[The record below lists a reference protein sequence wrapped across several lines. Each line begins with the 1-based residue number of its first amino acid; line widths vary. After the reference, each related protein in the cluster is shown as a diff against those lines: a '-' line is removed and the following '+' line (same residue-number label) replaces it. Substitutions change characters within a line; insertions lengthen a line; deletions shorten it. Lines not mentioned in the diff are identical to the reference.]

1 MNSTFK
7 VVFNKARGALMVVNE
22 VTSSV
27 QGKGTK
33 TVVAAAVA
41 AMIAGVSGSAMAI
54 ETDTE
59 IKATDTALK
68 ATFTK
73 AEKQTDVASSLIGTS
88 GDKLALKN
96 VTNKDMYA
104 AGSLDLTASSK
115 DNVVTL
121 KNGSVSNFSGK
132 VTSADHFGAVVTAT
146 TGTLK
151 IDNVTFENNKFDEVK
166 TGEQKHNGARGIIR
180 AAGANL
186 EVAKSTFAG
195 NEAVL
200 GGAINVWSNGENT
213 VKITDSTFT
222 GNATKSHGGAVYI
235 TGSKVKTTIADSTF
249 SKNTSGKQGGA
260 LQLAGAGETTITN
273 TTFSENAAGTFG
285 GAINATNTQVVA
297 KNVNFEGNKAV
308 GDDGH
313 GGALFLNGNTAS
325 YTQAGGKFVGNSAKK
340 NGGAIRVQ
348 DGADLAL
355 TNVVF
360 DGNTAANGGA
370 VDTFNAGDVK
380 FTDTTFTNN
389 QAGGWG
395 GALRI
400 NGGNVTIA
408 VTEGKSLVYE
418 GNKAGTNAEEA
429 AAKNYEKQGDFMYL
443 NGASDKATFEL
454 AGDLTI
460 KDSIVSNHGTIEKT
474 GKGTLTTADMT
485 GFVGTLNV
493 NEGKMVI
500 EGGIAEYDI
509 AAQVGV
515 NNSSSEAAQLGATNV
530 TVGQAAVTKGNAKP
544 AVKAELAMGAVQ
556 ANHAINFVVNEG
568 STLTM
573 QSLAV
578 GTKEYTQRNA
588 EKDATPAKATYVGAV
603 NITGDAT
610 VTEGITIAAGTAEKG
625 AVLTQIFGNLT
636 AKSLTVA
643 AAVKDDKKTVTAEAG
658 TFAQTAGKL
667 TVDTLTNGG
676 TMTVNGTV
684 VTKAD
689 SVNSGNIN
697 TYSAQDKKGTLVI
710 SGGTF
715 TNDGTMTFDK
725 ITVEDGATLKTGV
738 NLNGEASF
746 VAFTELDLQKGSTL
760 NINALNA
767 KSTVDGKE
775 VEKADILKFTEGTL
789 NLEGG
794 ALQVAGEAFTGKVE
808 LAQGTTANI
817 NGDYTFEQVKNA
829 GNVTVE
835 GGTLTVT
842 DSFTAT
848 SKAESATVGTFTVE
862 NNGTPA
868 LTTKASGLD
877 IAKSTSTEAKYTAG
891 AVINNGTITFTD
903 AAGEF
908 ANLDAVKKVKDAIA
922 SSGNGLIV
930 FGDKVTIKAEEVD
943 KVLMDGKVT
952 ATNAEKLAGV
962 ELEQF
967 KDATVTGVTDPL
979 SGSFGKVE
987 LATNETALEVTS
999 GLKLNGTGDLVT
1011 VKGQDDKVT
1020 LKGVSIGENGK
1031 LTTTGAGAVV
1041 GAIVGSSDKF
1051 GALNVAAGDLT
1062 VKGAATLQNL
1072 TVAADSALVMGKA
1085 AEADKVVGTL
1095 EVKDNALVL
1104 GTLTAGEVNLKDADV
1119 LGTLTADKLTATGKV
1134 FVGSDE
1140 ADVAGKL
1147 VVNELVSGTV
1157 FADPAWKDGHI
1168 LSLNDASQV
1177 AVGTAAAGST
1187 VVAGQGS
1194 LVALGT
1200 TDLDV
1205 AVKTVAAAGHAVLG
1219 TNEGQMKSAIYVDG
1233 GKTYDEAT
1241 DTTSYKTIAGNVIA
1255 SGWNTDGFDAASAD
1269 AKTGVQVLENNLMV
1283 VDMNTIDKTGANA
1296 VFVKDVTNNGTIY
1309 LADAEFG
1316 DKVMFTEADY
1326 RQGTTGAITF
1336 NGDRLMSAA
1345 FKDKVHTIAF
1355 DDAKVAS
1362 YEGLETLP
1370 LVTAMYE
1377 GKAQNGASTSAKF
1390 NNWLMS
1396 SGNGLDREEVIAIGN
1411 DAAKLGATSAVASV
1425 TMDAISAFNDSVA
1438 ARTNVLAQRA
1448 EGVTVWADVMGGHY
1462 EAKELMDGQGYKSD
1476 VYGGVLGVDSVVD
1489 GYTLG
1494 AAFTVAT
1501 ADTDSTNTLA
1511 VSSTD
1516 SDFVGFSV
1524 YGAKAFGQFNLAADL
1539 GYMKGSNDV
1548 SVNAYNIGD
1557 FSADTDAF
1565 TLGLRGDVLVD
1576 AGSFKVVPHAGLRFT
1591 HLTTDDF
1598 ESAYTTKIDSMNIF
1612 QMPVGVTV
1620 TGNVEAAGWNVA
1632 PLLDLSVVP
1641 AFGDTDADMTLG
1653 INGVAATSALSTQVI
1668 DSNLFQ
1674 MKLGVSAQKD
1684 AFTFGLNYKLGA
1696 GSDNRVNNTFNA
1708 TVGYA
1713 F

>member
-41 AMIAGVSGSAMAI
+41 AMIAGVSGSAMAAD
-54 ETDTE
+54 TDTV

-73 AEKQTDVASSLIGTS
+73 AEQQADVTGSLIGTS
-88 GDKLALKN
+88 DGKLVLKN

-104 AGSLDLTASSK
+104 AGSLDLTASSA

-132 VTSADHFGAVVTAT
+132 VTGNDHFGAFVTAT

-418 GNKAGTNAEEA
+418 GNRAGTNAEA

-443 NGASDKATFEL
+443 NGASDRAAFEL

-485 GFVGTLNV
+485 GFVGKLDV
-493 NEGKMVI
+493 KEGKMVI

-509 AAQVGV
+509 AAQIGV
-515 NNSSSEAAQLGATNV
+515 NKGTSGAVELDPTTV
-530 TVGQAAVTKGNAKP
+530 TVGQDGEPFA
-544 AVKAELAMGAVQ
+544 KAELAMGAVQ
-556 ANHAINFVVNEG
+556 ANHAINFDVNEG

-573 QSLAV
+573 QSLTV
-578 GTKEYTQRNA
+578 GMKEYAQRTEA
-588 EKDATPAKATYVGAV
+588 KADPAKATYVGAV

-610 VTEGITIAAGTAEKG
+610 VTEGVTVAAGTADKA
-625 AVLTQIFGNLT
+625 AVLTQTSGNLT

-643 AAVKDDKKTVTAEAG
+643 AAVEKDQKVTAQAG
-658 TFAQTAGKL
+658 TFNQTDGTL

-684 VTKAD
+684 VTNAD
-689 SVNSGNIN
+689 SVNTGNIN
-697 TYSAQDKKGTLVI
+697 SYSTKNGSLNI

-715 TNDGTMTFDK
+715 TNDGTMTFNK
-725 ITVEDGATLKTGV
+725 ITVADGATLKTGV
-738 NLNGEASF
+738 NLDGKASF
-746 VAFTELDLQKGSTL
+746 VVFQTLDLQKGSTL

-767 KSTVDGKE
+767 KSKVDGKE
-775 VEKADILKFTEGTL
+775 VEKADILKFTEGTVKL
-789 NLEGG
+789 NGG

-808 LAQGTTANI
+808 LAAGTTANI
-817 NGDYTFEQVKNA
+817 NGDYTFEQVNNA
-829 GNVTVE
+829 GTTTV

-842 DSFTAT
+842 DSF
-848 SKAESATVGTFTVE
+848 KAGTFTVE
-862 NNGTPA
+862 NNGTLA
-868 LTTKASGLD
+868 LTTKAAGLKID
-877 IAKSTSTEAKYTAG
+877 EGTAAENIAVT
-891 AVINNGTITFTD
+891 NNGTITFTD

-908 ANLDAVKKVKDAIA
+908 ATLDAVQTVKGKLA

-930 FGDKVTIKAEEVD
+930 FGDKVTVKADAIKD
-943 KVLMDGKVT
+943 VLKDGKVT
-952 ATNAEKLAGV
+952 ATNVAKLAGV

-967 KDATVTGVTDPL
+967 KDATVTGVDAAL

-987 LATNETALEVTS
+987 LAAGQTALTVES

-1011 VKGQDDKVT
+1011 VKKDKTVT
-1020 LKGVSIGENGK
+1020 LQGVNIGEHGK

-1041 GAIVGSSDKF
+1041 GAIAGNGGKF

-1062 VKGAATLQNL
+1062 VKGAAALQNL

-1085 AEADKVVGTL
+1085 AETATAVGDL
-1095 EVKDNALVL
+1095 EVKDYALVL
-1104 GTLTAGEVNLKDADV
+1104 GTLTAGKVTLGKADV
-1119 LGTLTADKLTATGKV
+1119 FGTLTADKLDATDV
-1134 FVGSDE
+1134 VLVGSDE
-1140 ADVAGKL
+1140 EDVAGKL

-1157 FADPAWKDGHI
+1157 FADPAWKDGLG

-1177 AVGTAAAGST
+1177 AIGSIGANST
-1187 VVAGQGS
+1187 VIAGQGS
-1194 LVALGT
+1194 LVAIGT

-1205 AVKTVAAAGHAVLG
+1205 AAKAVAAAGHAVLG
-1219 TNEGQMKSAIYVDG
+1219 PNEGQMRSAIYVDG

-1241 DTTSYKTIAGNVIA
+1241 DTTSYEKINGNVIA
-1255 SGWNTDGFDAASAD
+1255 SGWNEAKFEDAETNNQVPAN
-1269 AKTGVQVLENNLMV
+1269 VQVLENNLMV
-1283 VDMNTIDKTGANA
+1283 VDMNTIDKTGAHA
-1296 VFVKDVTNNGTIY
+1296 VFANAVTNNGTIY

-1316 DKVMFTEADY
+1316 DKVMFSDVDY
-1326 RQGTTGAITF
+1326 TQGTTGAITF

>member
-41 AMIAGVSGSAMAI
+41 AMIAGVSGSAMAT

-73 AEKQTDVASSLIGTS
+73 AETQDNVASSLIGTS
-88 GDKLALKN
+88 GDKLVLKN
-96 VTNKDMYA
+96 VTNKGMYA

-132 VTSADHFGAVVTAT
+132 VTSTDHFGAVVTAT

-151 IDNVTFENNKFDEVK
+151 IDNVTFENNKFDEVN
-166 TGEQKHNGARGIIR
+166 TGDEQHNGTYGIIH

-235 TGSKVKTTIADSTF
+235 TGSQVKTTIADATF

-285 GAINATNTQVVA
+285 GAINATGTKVA
-297 KNVNFEGNKAV
+297 ATNVTFEGNKAASA
-308 GDDGH
+308 DGH
-313 GGALFLNGNTAS
+313 GGALFVDGQGAS
-325 YTQAGGKFVGNSAKK
+325 YTQVGGKFVGNSAKK

-355 TNVVF
+355 NNVVF

-370 VDTFNAGDVK
+370 VDTFKAGNVT

-400 NGGNVTIA
+400 NGGNVTIT

-429 AAKNYEKQGDFMYL
+429 AVKEYEKQGDFMYL
-443 NGASDKATFEL
+443 SNASATFAL

-485 GFVGTLNV
+485 GFVGNLNV
-493 NEGKMVI
+493 QEGKMVI

-509 AAQVGV
+509 DAQIGV
-515 NNSSSEAAQLGATNV
+515 NNGSNDAVALDATTV
-530 TVGQAAVTKGNAKP
+530 TVGQKDS
-544 AVKAELAMGAVQ
+544 KAELAMGAVQ
-556 ANHAINFVVNEG
+556 ANHAIDFVVNED

-578 GTKEYTQRNA
+578 GTKEYTQRTA
-588 EKDATPAKATYVGAV
+588 AKAATPAKATYVGVV

-610 VTEGITIAAGTAEKG
+610 VTEGVTVAAGTADK
-625 AVLTQIFGNLT
+625 AAALTQTSGNLT

-643 AAVKDDKKTVTAEAG
+643 AAVKGEKDAVTAKAG
-658 TFAQTAGKL
+658 TFSQEADGTL

-676 TMTVNGTV
+676 TMTVKGTV
-684 VTKAD
+684 VTNAD
-689 SVNSGNIN
+689 SVNTGNIN
-697 TYSAQDKKGTLVI
+697 SPKSKTGSLNI

-738 NLNGEASF
+738 NLDGKASF
-746 VAFTELDLQKGSTL
+746 VVFRELELQKGSTL

-767 KSTVDGKE
+767 KSQTDGKN
-775 VEKADILKFTEGTL
+775 DILQFTEGTVNL
-789 NLEGG
+789 NGG
-794 ALQVAGEAFTGKVE
+794 ALQVAGEAFTGKVA
-808 LAQGTTANI
+808 LDAGATANI
-817 NGDYTFEQVKNA
+817 DGDYTFEQVNNGGKA
-829 GNVTVE
+829 TV

-842 DSFTAT
+842 DSFTA
-848 SKAESATVGTFTVE
+848 GDFTVE
-862 NNGTPA
+862 NNGTLV
-868 LTTKASGLD
+868 LTSKAAGLK
-877 IAKSTSTEAKYTAG
+877 IAEGTAT
-891 AVINNGTITFTD
+891 NNAHLSNDGTITFTD

-908 ANLDAVKKVKDAIA
+908 ASLDKVAAVKNAIA
-922 SSGNGLIV
+922 PSGNGLIV
-930 FGDKVTIKAEEVD
+930 FGDKVTVKADAIKD
-943 KVLMDGKVT
+943 VLQDGKVT
-952 ATNAEKLAGV
+952 ATNAAKLAGV

-967 KDATVTGVTDPL
+967 KDATVTGVATAL

-987 LATNETALEVTS
+987 LAAGQTALTVDS

-1011 VKGQDDKVT
+1011 VKEDKTVT
-1020 LKGVSIGENGK
+1020 LKGVNIGQNGK

-1041 GAIVGSSDKF
+1041 GAIAGN

-1062 VKGAATLQNL
+1062 VKGNATVENL

-1085 AEADKVVGTL
+1085 AEAKDVGAL
-1095 EVKDNALVL
+1095 EVKNHALVL

-1119 LGTLTADKLTATGKV
+1119 LGTLTAEKLTANGNV

-1140 ADVAGKL
+1140 EDVAGKL
-1147 VVNELVSGTV
+1147 VVNELGSGTV
-1157 FADPAWKDGHI
+1157 FAAPAWKDGHI

-1177 AVGTAAAGST
+1177 AIGSIGANST

-1255 SGWNTDGFDAASAD
+1255 SGWSTAEFEDAAN
-1269 AKTGVQVLENNLMV
+1269 KTGVQVLENNLMV
-1283 VDMNTIDKTGANA
+1283 VDMNTIDKTGAHA
-1296 VFVKDVTNNGTIY
+1296 VFANAVTNNGTIY

-1316 DKVMFTEADY
+1316 DKVMFSEAGY
-1326 RQGTTGAITF
+1326 TQGTIGAITF

-1390 NNWLMS
+1390 NNWLMF

-1516 SDFVGFSV
+1516 SDFVGFSF

>member
-41 AMIAGVSGSAMAI
+41 AMIAGVSGSAMAA
-54 ETDTE
+54 DTV
-59 IKATDTALK
+59 INATDTALK

-73 AEKQTDVASSLIGTS
+73 AETQTDVASSLIGTS
-88 GDKLALKN
+88 SDKLALKN
-96 VTNKDMYA
+96 GTNKDMYA
-104 AGSLDLTASSK
+104 AGSLDLTASNK
-115 DNVVTL
+115 ENVVTL

-132 VTSADHFGAVVTAT
+132 VTSTNHFGAVVTAT
-146 TGTLK
+146 QGTLK

-166 TGEQKHNGARGIIR
+166 TGAEQHNGTRGIIR

-260 LQLAGAGETTITN
+260 LQLTGAGETTITN

-285 GAINATNTQVVA
+285 GAINATNTEVVA
-297 KNVNFEGNKAV
+297 KNVNFEGNKADV
-308 GDDGH
+308 N
-313 GGALFLNGNTAS
+313 GGAIALDGDKAS

-348 DGADLAL
+348 NGAALDL

-370 VDTFNAGDVK
+370 VDTFKAGNVK

-408 VTEGKSLVYE
+408 VNEGKSLVYE

-429 AAKNYEKQGDFMYL
+429 AVKKFEKQGDFMYL
-443 NGASDKATFEL
+443 SNATDTASFEL

-485 GFVGTLNV
+485 GFVGNLDV
-493 NEGKMVI
+493 KEGKMVI

-509 AAQVGV
+509 AAQIGV
-515 NNSSSEAAQLGATNV
+515 NNGSKDAVGLTATTV
-530 TVGQAAVTKGNAKP
+530 TVGQEDS
-544 AVKAELAMGAVQ
+544 KAELAMGAVQ
-556 ANHAINFVVNEG
+556 ANHAINFVVNKG

-578 GTKEYTQRNA
+578 GTKEYAQRIEA
-588 EKDATPAKATYVGAV
+588 KADPAKVTYVGAV
-603 NITGDAT
+603 NIKGDAT
-610 VTEGITIAAGTAEKG
+610 VTEGITVAAGTANQV
-625 AVLTQIFGNLT
+625 AALTQTSGNLT

-643 AAVKDDKKTVTAEAG
+643 AAVKGETDAVTAQAGKFTQEAG
-658 TFAQTAGKL
+658 TL

-676 TMTVNGTV
+676 TMTVAGTV

-689 SVNSGNIN
+689 SVNTGAIN
-697 TYSAQDKKGTLVI
+697 SSESKNGSLTIA
-710 SGGTF
+710 GGTF

-738 NLNGEASF
+738 NREGKASCVVF
-746 VAFTELDLQKGSTL
+746 QTLDLQKGSTL

-767 KSTVDGKE
+767 KSKDDG
-775 VEKADILKFTEGTL
+775 KADILKFTEGTVNL
-789 NLEGG
+789 NGG
-794 ALQVAGEAFTGKVE
+794 ALQVAGEAFTGKVA
-808 LAQGTTANI
+808 LDAGATANI
-817 NGDYTFEQVKNA
+817 DGDYTFEQVNNV
-829 GNVTVE
+829 GTVTVN

-842 DSFTAT
+842 DSFTA
-848 SKAESATVGTFTVE
+848 GNDFTVE
-862 NNGTPA
+862 NNGTLA
-868 LTTKASGLD
+868 LTTKAAGLKID
-877 IAKSTSTEAKYTAG
+877 KGTAAQNIAVT
-891 AVINNGTITFTD
+891 NNGTITFTD

-908 ANLDAVKKVKDAIA
+908 ADLDKVADVKNAIV

-930 FGDKVTIKAEEVD
+930 FGDKVTVKADAIKD
-943 KVLMDGKVT
+943 VLVDGKV
-952 ATNAEKLAGV
+952 EVSKVKSLAGV
-962 ELEQF
+962 ELAQF
-967 KDATVTGVTDPL
+967 KDATVTGVNAAL

-987 LATNETALEVTS
+987 LADKQDALTVEF

-1011 VKGQDDKVT
+1011 VKEDKTVT
-1020 LKGVSIGENGK
+1020 LKGVNIGQNGK

-1041 GAIVGSSDKF
+1041 GAIAGHTGNF

-1085 AEADKVVGTL
+1085 AEADKAVGAL
-1095 EVKDNALVL
+1095 EVKGSALVL
-1104 GTLTAGEVNLKDADV
+1104 GTLTAGEVKFTKAEV
-1119 LGTLTADKLTATGKV
+1119 LGTLTADKLEATKTV

-1140 ADVAGKL
+1140 EDVAGKL

-1157 FADPAWKDGHI
+1157 FADPAWKDGLG

-1177 AVGTAAAGST
+1177 AVGTAAEDST

-1255 SGWNTDGFDAASAD
+1255 SGWSTAEFNKDAAN
-1269 AKTGVQVLENNLMV
+1269 KTGVQVLENNLMV
-1283 VDMNTIDKTGANA
+1283 VDMNTIDKTGAHA
-1296 VFVKDVTNNGTIY
+1296 VFVKDVINNGTIY

-1326 RQGTTGAITF
+1326 KQGTTGAITF

-1345 FKDKVHTIAF
+1345 YKDKVHTIAF

-1489 GYTLG
+1489 DYTLG

>member
-41 AMIAGVSGSAMAI
+41 AMIAGVSGSAMAT

-59 IKATDTALK
+59 IKTTDTTLK

-73 AEKQTDVASSLIGTS
+73 AETQADVTGSLIGTS
-88 GDKLALKN
+88 ETKLVLKN
-96 VTNKDMYA
+96 VTNNGMYA

-115 DNVVTL
+115 DDVVTL

-132 VTSADHFGAVVTAT
+132 VTSGNHFGAVITAT

-166 TGEQKHNGARGIIR
+166 TGDKDKQHNGTRGIIR

-186 EVAKSTFAG
+186 DVANSTFAG

-200 GGAINVWSNGENT
+200 GGAINVWSDGENT
-213 VKITDSTFT
+213 VKIADSTFT

-235 TGSKVKTTIADSTF
+235 TGSQVKTTIADSTF
-249 SKNTSGKQGGA
+249 SKNTSGKLGGA

-370 VDTFNAGDVK
+370 VDTWNAGNVK
-380 FTDTTFTNN
+380 FTDTIFTNN

-429 AAKNYEKQGDFMYL
+429 AVKKFEKQGDFMYL
-443 NGASDKATFEL
+443 SNATDTASFEL

-485 GFVGTLNV
+485 GFVGKLDV
-493 NEGKMVI
+493 KEGKMVI

-509 AAQVGV
+509 AAQIGV
-515 NNSSSEAAQLGATNV
+515 NNGSNDAVELAATTV
-530 TVGQAAVTKGNAKP
+530 TVGQADKS

-610 VTEGITIAAGTAEKG
+610 VTEGITVAAGTAETA
-625 AVLTQIFGNLT
+625 AVLTQTSSNLT
-636 AKSLTVA
+636 AKSLAVA
-643 AAVKDDKKTVTAEAG
+643 AEVKNDKKEVTAKAG
-658 TFAQTAGKL
+658 MFAQTTGSTL

-676 TMTVNGTV
+676 TMTVGGTV

-689 SVNSGNIN
+689 SVNTGAIHSYESKTGSLTI
-697 TYSAQDKKGTLVI
+697 A
-710 SGGTF
+710 GGTF
-715 TNDGTMTFDK
+715 TNDGTMTFNK

-738 NLNGEASF
+738 NLDGKASF
-746 VAFTELDLQKGSTL
+746 VVFETLDLQKGSTL

-767 KSTVDGKE
+767 KSKVDGKE
-775 VEKADILKFTEGTL
+775 VDTLKFTEGTVNL
-789 NLEGG
+789 NGG

-808 LAQGTTANI
+808 LAAGAAANI
-817 NGDYTFEQVKNA
+817 NGDYTFEQVNNGGTA
-829 GNVTVE
+829 TV
-835 GGTLTVT
+835 GGTGTVGVTLTVT
-842 DSFTAT
+842 DSF
-848 SKAESATVGTFTVE
+848 KAGTFTVE
-862 NNGTPA
+862 NNGTLA
-868 LTTKASGLD
+868 LTTKAAGLKIDKGTVAED
-877 IAKSTSTEAKYTAG
+877 IAVT
-891 AVINNGTITFTD
+891 NNGTITFTD

-908 ANLDAVKKVKDAIA
+908 ATLEDVQTVKEKLA

-930 FGDKVTIKAEEVD
+930 FGDKVTVKADAIKD
-943 KVLMDGKVT
+943 VLKDGKVK
-952 ATNAEKLAGV
+952 ASDVANLAGV

-967 KDATVTGVTDPL
+967 KDATVTGVDAAL
-979 SGSFGKVE
+979 SGSFGMVE
-987 LATNETALEVTS
+987 LADNQTALKVTS

-1011 VKGQDDKVT
+1011 GKGQGDKVT
-1020 LKGVSIGENGK
+1020 LQGVNIDGNAK

-1041 GAIVGSSDKF
+1041 GAIAGEN

-1062 VKGAATLQNL
+1062 VKGAATVKDL

-1085 AEADKVVGTL
+1085 AETATAVGDL
-1095 EVKDNALVL
+1095 EVKDYALVL
-1104 GTLTAGEVNLKDADV
+1104 GTLTAGKVTLGEADV
-1119 LGTLTADKLTATGKV
+1119 FGTLTADKLDATDV
-1134 FVGSDE
+1134 VLVGSDE
-1140 ADVAGKL
+1140 EDVAGML
-1147 VVNELVSGTV
+1147 VVNELASGTV

-1241 DTTSYKTIAGNVIA
+1241 DTTSYKTIDGNVIA
-1255 SGWNTDGFDAASAD
+1255 SGWSTAEFKAAD
-1269 AKTGVQVLENNLMV
+1269 NKTGVQVLENNLMV
-1283 VDMNTIDKTGANA
+1283 VDMNTIDKTGAHA
-1296 VFVKDVTNNGTIY
+1296 VFANAVTNNGTIY

-1316 DKVMFTEADY
+1316 DKVMFSDGGYT
-1326 RQGTTGAITF
+1326 QGTTGAITF

-1345 FKDKVHTIAF
+1345 RKDNVHTIAF

-1425 TMDAISAFNDSVA
+1425 TMDALSAFNDSVA
-1438 ARTNVLAQRA
+1438 ARTNVLAQHA

-1476 VYGGVLGVDSVVD
+1476 VYGGVLGVDSVVS

-1524 YGAKAFGQFNLAADL
+1524 YGSKAFGQFNLAADL

-1653 INGVAATSALSTQVI
+1653 INGVATTSALSTQVI

>member
-41 AMIAGVSGSAMAI
+41 AMIAGVSGSAMAT

-88 GDKLALKN
+88 GDTLALKN

-132 VTSADHFGAVVTAT
+132 VISQDHFGAVVTAT

-166 TGEQKHNGARGIIR
+166 TGDNQHNGTRGIIR

-200 GGAINVWSNGENT
+200 GGAINVWSNGKNT

-235 TGSKVKTTIADSTF
+235 TGSQVKTTIADATF
-249 SKNTSGKQGGA
+249 SKNTSGKLGGA

-297 KNVNFEGNKAV
+297 ENVTFEGNKAASA
-308 GDDGH
+308 DGH
-313 GGALFLNGNTAS
+313 GGALFVDGQGAS

-348 DGADLAL
+348 NGADLDL
-355 TNVVF
+355 KNVVF

-370 VDTFNAGDVK
+370 VDTFNAGDVT

-429 AAKNYEKQGDFMYL
+429 AVKKYEKQGDFMYL
-443 NGASDKATFEL
+443 SNASDKATFAL

-485 GFVGTLNV
+485 GFVGNLDV
-493 NEGKMVI
+493 KEGKMVI

-509 AAQVGV
+509 DAQIGV
-515 NNSSSEAAQLGATNV
+515 NNGSNDVVALDATTV
-530 TVGQAAVTKGNAKP
+530 TVGQKDS
-544 AVKAELAMGAVQ
+544 KAELAMGAVQ
-556 ANHAINFVVNEG
+556 ANHAIDFVVNEG

-578 GTKEYTQRNA
+578 GTKEYTQRTA
-588 EKDATPAKATYVGAV
+588 VAKGDTPATATYVGNVAIKG
-603 NITGDAT
+603 NAT
-610 VTEGITIAAGTAEKG
+610 VTEGITVAAGTANQV
-625 AVLTQIFGNLT
+625 AALTQTSGNLT

-643 AAVKDDKKTVTAEAG
+643 AAVKGEKDAVTAQAGKFTQEAG
-658 TFAQTAGKL
+658 TL

-676 TMTVNGTV
+676 TMTVKGTV
-684 VTKAD
+684 VTNAD
-689 SVNSGNIN
+689 SVNTGAIN
-697 TYSAQDKKGTLVI
+697 SYESKTGSLTIA
-710 SGGTF
+710 GGTF

-725 ITVEDGATLKTGV
+725 ITVADGATLKTGI
-738 NLNGEASF
+738 NLDGTASF
-746 VAFTELDLQKGSTL
+746 VVFQKLDLQKGSTL

-767 KSTVDGKE
+767 KSQVDGKE
-775 VEKADILKFTEGTL
+775 VEKADILKFTEGTVKL
-789 NLEGG
+789 NGG

-808 LAQGTTANI
+808 LVAGATANI
-817 NGDYTFEQVKNA
+817 NGDYTFEQVNNGGTA
-829 GNVTVE
+829 TV

-842 DSFTAT
+842 DSFTA
-848 SKAESATVGTFTVE
+848 GDFTVE
-862 NNGTPA
+862 NNGTLV
-868 LTTKASGLD
+868 LTSKAAGLN
-877 IAKSTSTEAKYTAG
+877 IAEGTAAENI
-891 AVINNGTITFTD
+891 AVTNNGTITFTD

-908 ANLDAVKKVKDAIA
+908 ATLDAVQTVKGKLA

-930 FGDKVTIKAEEVD
+930 FGDKVTVKADAIKD
-943 KVLMDGKVT
+943 VLKDGKVT
-952 ATNAEKLAGV
+952 ATNAAKLAGV

-967 KDATVTGVTDPL
+967 KDATVTGVDTAL

-987 LATNETALEVTS
+987 LAAGQTALTVES

-1011 VKGQDDKVT
+1011 VKEDKTVT
-1020 LKGVSIGENGK
+1020 LKGVNIGQNGK

-1041 GAIVGSSDKF
+1041 GAIAGN

-1062 VKGAATLQNL
+1062 VKGNATVENL

-1085 AEADKVVGTL
+1085 AEAKAVGAL
-1095 EVKDNALVL
+1095 EVKNHALVL

-1119 LGTLTADKLTATGKV
+1119 LGTLTADKLAATGTV
-1134 FVGSDE
+1134 CVGSDE
-1140 ADVAGKL
+1140 EDVAGKL

-1177 AVGTAAAGST
+1177 AIGSIGANST

-1200 TDLDV
+1200 TALDV

-1255 SGWNTDGFDAASAD
+1255 SGWSTAEFEDAAN
-1269 AKTGVQVLENNLMV
+1269 KTGVQVLENNLMV
-1283 VDMNTIDKTGANA
+1283 VDMNTIDKTGAHA
-1296 VFVKDVTNNGTIY
+1296 VFANAVTNNGTIY

-1316 DKVMFTEADY
+1316 DKVMFSEAGY
-1326 RQGTTGAITF
+1326 TQGTIGAITF

-1476 VYGGVLGVDSVVD
+1476 VYGGVLGVDSVVS

-1516 SDFVGFSV
+1516 SDFVGFSF

>member
-41 AMIAGVSGSAMAI
+41 AMIAGVSGSAMAAD
-54 ETDTE
+54 TDTV
-59 IKATDTALK
+59 INATDTALK

-73 AEKQTDVASSLIGTS
+73 AEQQAGVTGSLIGTS
-88 GDKLALKN
+88 NGKLALKN
-96 VTNKDMYA
+96 GTNKDMYA
-104 AGSLDLTASSK
+104 AGSLDLTASNA
-115 DNVVTL
+115 DDVVTL

-132 VTSADHFGAVVTAT
+132 VTSEKHFGAVVTAT

-151 IDNVTFENNKFDEVK
+151 IDNVTFENNKFDEVN
-166 TGEQKHNGARGIIR
+166 TGDKDKQHNGTRGIIR

-200 GGAINVWSNGENT
+200 GGAINVWSDGKNT
-213 VKITDSTFT
+213 VKIADSTFT

-235 TGSKVKTTIADSTF
+235 TGSQVKTTIADATF
-249 SKNTSGKQGGA
+249 SKNTSGKLGGA
-260 LQLAGAGETTITN
+260 LQLSSAGKTTITN

-285 GAINATNTQVVA
+285 GAINATNTEVVA
-297 KNVNFEGNKAV
+297 KNVNFEGNKADV
-308 GDDGH
+308 N
-313 GGALFLNGNTAS
+313 GGAIALDGDKAS

-348 DGADLAL
+348 NGAALDL

-370 VDTFNAGDVK
+370 VDTFKAGNVK

-408 VTEGKSLVYE
+408 VNEGKSLVYE

-429 AAKNYEKQGDFMYL
+429 AVKKFEKQGDFMYL
-443 NGASDKATFEL
+443 SNATDTASFEL

-485 GFVGTLNV
+485 GFVGNLDV
-493 NEGKMVI
+493 KEGKMVI

-509 AAQVGV
+509 AAQIGV
-515 NNSSSEAAQLGATNV
+515 NNGSKDAVGLTATTV
-530 TVGQAAVTKGNAKP
+530 TVGQEDS
-544 AVKAELAMGAVQ
+544 KAELAMGAVQ
-556 ANHAINFVVNEG
+556 ANHAINFVVNKG

-578 GTKEYTQRNA
+578 GTKEYAQRIEA
-588 EKDATPAKATYVGAV
+588 KADPAKVTYVGAV
-603 NITGDAT
+603 NIKGDAT
-610 VTEGITIAAGTAEKG
+610 VTEGITVAAGTANQV
-625 AVLTQIFGNLT
+625 AALTQTSGNLT

-643 AAVKDDKKTVTAEAG
+643 AAVKGETDAVTAQAGKFTQEAG
-658 TFAQTAGKL
+658 TL

-676 TMTVNGTV
+676 TMTVKGTV
-684 VTKAD
+684 VTNAD
-689 SVNSGNIN
+689 SVNTGAIN
-697 TYSAQDKKGTLVI
+697 SYESKTGSLTIA
-710 SGGTF
+710 GGTF

-738 NLNGEASF
+738 NLEGKASCVVF
-746 VAFTELDLQKGSTL
+746 KTLDLQKGSTL
-760 NINALNA
+760 NINALND
-767 KSTVDGKE
+767 KSADTVKE
-775 VEKADILKFTEGTL
+775 NDTLKFTEGTL

-794 ALQVAGEAFTGKVE
+794 ALQVASKAFTGKVK
-808 LAQGTTANI
+808 LDTNAKAHV
-817 NGDYTFEQVKNA
+817 NGDYTFEQVNNA
-829 GNVTVE
+829 GTVTVN

-842 DSFTAT
+842 DSFTA
-848 SKAESATVGTFTVE
+848 GNNFTVE
-862 NNGTPA
+862 NNGTLA
-868 LTTKASGLD
+868 LTTKAAGLK
-877 IAKSTSTEAKYTAG
+877 IADGTAAENI
-891 AVINNGTITFTD
+891 AVTNNGTITFTD

-908 ANLDAVKKVKDAIA
+908 AGLNEVANVKKAIA
-922 SSGNGLIV
+922 PSGNGLIV
-930 FGDKVTIKAEEVD
+930 FGDKVTVKAD
-943 KVLMDGKVT
+943 AITNVLVDGKVKYSDV
-952 ATNAEKLAGV
+952 ASLAGV
-962 ELEQF
+962 ELAQF
-967 KDATVTGVTDPL
+967 KDATVTGVNAAL

-987 LATNETALEVTS
+987 LADKQDALEVTY
-999 GLKLNGTGDLVT
+999 GLKLNGTGDLVSG
-1011 VKGQDDKVT
+1011 KGQGDKVT
-1020 LKGVSIGENGK
+1020 LKGVNIGQNGK

-1041 GAIVGSSDKF
+1041 GAIAGHTGNF

-1085 AEADKVVGTL
+1085 AEADKAVGAL
-1095 EVKDNALVL
+1095 EVKGSALVL
-1104 GTLTAGEVNLKDADV
+1104 GTLTAGEVKFTKAEV
-1119 LGTLTADKLTATGKV
+1119 LGTLTADKLEATKTV

-1140 ADVAGKL
+1140 EDVAGKL

-1157 FADPAWKDGHI
+1157 FADPAWKDGLG

-1177 AVGTAAAGST
+1177 AVGTAAEDST

-1255 SGWNTDGFDAASAD
+1255 SGWSTAEFNKDAAN
-1269 AKTGVQVLENNLMV
+1269 KTGVQVLENNLMV
-1283 VDMNTIDKTGANA
+1283 VDMNTIDKTGAHA
-1296 VFVKDVTNNGTIY
+1296 VFVKDVINNGTIY

-1326 RQGTTGAITF
+1326 KQGTTGAITF

>member
-41 AMIAGVSGSAMAI
+41 AMIAGVSGSAMAT

-88 GDKLALKN
+88 DGKLVLKN
-96 VTNKDMYA
+96 GTNKGMYA
-104 AGSLDLTASSK
+104 AGSLDLTASNK
-115 DNVVTL
+115 DKVVTL

-132 VTSADHFGAVVTAT
+132 VTSENHFGAVVTAT

-166 TGEQKHNGARGIIR
+166 TGDERHNGTRGIIR

-200 GGAINVWSNGENT
+200 GGAINVWSDGENT
-213 VKITDSTFT
+213 VKIADSTFT

-235 TGSKVKTTIADSTF
+235 TGSQVKTTIADATF

-260 LQLAGAGETTITN
+260 LQLTGAGETTITN

-285 GAINATNTQVVA
+285 GAINATGTKVA
-297 KNVNFEGNKAV
+297 ATNVTFEGNKAASA
-308 GDDGH
+308 DGH
-313 GGALFLNGNTAS
+313 GGALFVDGQGAS
-325 YTQAGGKFVGNSAKK
+325 HTQTGGKFVGNSAKK

-348 DGADLAL
+348 NGADLDL

-370 VDTFNAGDVK
+370 VDTFKAGNVK

-400 NGGNVTIA
+400 NGGNVTIT

-429 AAKNYEKQGDFMYL
+429 AVKKYEKQGDFMYL
-443 NGASDKATFEL
+443 SNASATFAL

-485 GFVGTLNV
+485 GFVGNLNV
-493 NEGKMVI
+493 KEGKMVI

-509 AAQVGV
+509 AAQGAV
-515 NNSSSEAAQLGATNV
+515 NGANREAATFATTTV
-530 TVGQAAVTKGNAKP
+530 TVGQAAVTEGGAKP

-556 ANHAINFVVNEG
+556 ANHAIDFVVNEG

-578 GTKEYTQRNA
+578 GTKEYTQRTEA
-588 EKDATPAKATYVGAV
+588 KADPAKATYVGNV
-603 NITGDAT
+603 EIKGNAT
-610 VTEGITIAAGTAEKG
+610 VTEGITIAASTADQG
-625 AVLTQIFGNLT
+625 AVLTQKSGNLT

-643 AAVKDDKKTVTAEAG
+643 AEVKKDKNNVTTAKAG
-658 TFAQTAGKL
+658 TFTQEDDGTL

-676 TMTVNGTV
+676 TMTVAGTV

-689 SVNSGNIN
+689 SVNSGEI
-697 TYSAQDKKGTLVI
+697 KGNQSQTGSLTI
-710 SGGTF
+710 AGGTF
-715 TNDGTMTFDK
+715 SNDGKMTFNK

-738 NLNGEASF
+738 NLDGEASF
-746 VAFTELDLQKGSTL
+746 VVFETLDLQKGSTL
-760 NINALNA
+760 NINALND
-767 KSTVDGKE
+767 KSANTVKE
-775 VEKADILKFTEGTL
+775 NDTLKFTEGTVNL
-789 NLEGG
+789 NGG
-794 ALQVAGEAFTGKVE
+794 ALQVAGEAFTGKVA
-808 LAQGTTANI
+808 LVAGATANI
-817 NGDYTFEQVKNA
+817 DGDYTFEQVNNGGKA
-829 GNVTVE
+829 TV

-842 DSFTAT
+842 DSFTAGDFTVADNGTLVLT
-848 SKAESATVGTFTVE
+848 SKAAGLKIADGIATK
-862 NNGTPA
+862 NSN
-868 LTTKASGLD
+868 LT
-877 IAKSTSTEAKYTAG
+877 
-891 AVINNGTITFTD
+891 NNGTITFTD

-908 ANLDAVKKVKDAIA
+908 ASLDKVADVKNALV

-930 FGDKVTIKAEEVD
+930 FGDKVTVKADAIKD
-943 KVLMDGKVT
+943 VLKDGKVT
-952 ATNAEKLAGV
+952 ATNAAKLAGV

-967 KDATVTGVTDPL
+967 KDATVTGVDTAL

-987 LATNETALEVTS
+987 LATGQTALTVTS

-1011 VKGQDDKVT
+1011 VETDKKVT
-1020 LKGVSIGENGK
+1020 LQGVNIGEHGK

-1041 GAIVGSSDKF
+1041 GAIAGNGDKF

-1062 VKGAATLQNL
+1062 VKGAAVLQKL

-1085 AEADKVVGTL
+1085 AEADKAVGAL
-1095 EVKDNALVL
+1095 EVKDYALVL
-1104 GTLTAGEVNLKDADV
+1104 GTLTAGEVKLNDADV
-1119 LGTLTADKLTATGKV
+1119 FGTLTADKLTANGDV

-1140 ADVAGKL
+1140 EDVAGKL

-1157 FADPAWKDGHI
+1157 FADTAWKDGHI
-1168 LSLNDASQV
+1168 RSLNDASPV

-1255 SGWNTDGFDAASAD
+1255 SGWSTAEFEDAAN
-1269 AKTGVQVLENNLMV
+1269 KTGVQVLENNLMV
-1283 VDMNTIDKTGANA
+1283 VDMNTIDKTGAHA
-1296 VFVKDVTNNGTIY
+1296 VFVKDVINNGTIY

-1326 RQGTTGAITF
+1326 TQGTTGAITF

>member
-41 AMIAGVSGSAMAI
+41 AMIAGVSGSAMAAD
-54 ETDTE
+54 TNTE

-73 AEKQTDVASSLIGTS
+73 AEQQAGVMGSLIGTS
-88 GDKLALKN
+88 DGKLVLKN
-96 VTNKDMYA
+96 DTNKGMYA
-104 AGSLDLTASSK
+104 AGSLDLTASNA
-115 DNVVTL
+115 DDVVTL

-132 VTSADHFGAVVTAT
+132 VTSQDHFGAVVTAT

-151 IDNVTFENNKFDEVK
+151 IDNVTFENNKFDEVQ

-200 GGAINVWSNGENT
+200 GGAINVWSDGKNT

-235 TGSKVKTTIADSTF
+235 TGSRVKTTIADATF
-249 SKNTSGKQGGA
+249 SKNTSGKLGGA

-285 GAINATNTQVVA
+285 GAINATGTKVA
-297 KNVNFEGNKAV
+297 ATNVTFEGNKAASA
-308 GDDGH
+308 DGH
-313 GGALFLNGNTAS
+313 GGALSVDGQGAS

-355 TNVVF
+355 KNVVF

-370 VDTFNAGDVK
+370 VDTFNAGDVT

-400 NGGNVTIA
+400 NGDNVTIA

-429 AAKNYEKQGDFMYL
+429 AVKKYEKQGDFMYL
-443 NGASDKATFEL
+443 SNASDKATFAL

-485 GFVGTLNV
+485 GFVGNLDV
-493 NEGKMVI
+493 KEGKMVI

-509 AAQVGV
+509 AAQIGV
-515 NNSSSEAAQLGATNV
+515 NNGTSVAVEFGPTIV
-530 TVGQAAVTKGNAKP
+530 TVGQAAGAKP

-556 ANHAINFVVNEG
+556 ANHAIDFVVNEG

-578 GTKEYTQRNA
+578 GTKEYTQRTA
-588 EKDATPAKATYVGAV
+588 AKAATPAKATYVGAV

-610 VTEGITIAAGTAEKG
+610 VTEGITVAAGTADKA
-625 AVLTQIFGNLT
+625 AVLTQTSGNLT

-643 AAVKDDKKTVTAEAG
+643 AAVEKDQKVTAQAAGMFNQAAG
-658 TFAQTAGKL
+658 TL

-676 TMTVNGTV
+676 KMTVNGTV
-684 VTKAD
+684 VTNAD
-689 SVNSGNIN
+689 SVNTGAIN
-697 TYSAQDKKGTLVI
+697 SSESKNGFLTIA
-710 SGGTF
+710 GGTF
-715 TNDGTMTFDK
+715 TNDGKMTFKK

-738 NLNGEASF
+738 NLDDKASF
-746 VAFTELDLQKGSTL
+746 VVFETLDLQKGSTL
-760 NINALNA
+760 NINALND
-767 KSTVDGKE
+767 KSANTVKE
-775 VEKADILKFTEGTL
+775 NDTLKFTKGTVNL
-789 NLEGG
+789 NGG
-794 ALQVAGEAFTGKVE
+794 ALQVAGEAFTGKVA
-808 LAQGTTANI
+808 LDASATANI
-817 NGDYTFEQVKNA
+817 DGDYTFEQVN
-829 GNVTVE
+829 NVGKATV

-842 DSFTAT
+842 DSFTAGDFTVADNGTLVLT
-848 SKAESATVGTFTVE
+848 SKAAGLKIADGIATK
-862 NNGTPA
+862 NSN
-868 LTTKASGLD
+868 LT
-877 IAKSTSTEAKYTAG
+877 
-891 AVINNGTITFTD
+891 NNGTITFTD

-908 ANLDAVKKVKDAIA
+908 ASLDKVADVKNALV

-930 FGDKVTIKAEEVD
+930 FGDKVTVKADAIKD
-943 KVLMDGKVT
+943 VLKDGKVT
-952 ATNAEKLAGV
+952 ATNAAKLAGV

-967 KDATVTGVTDPL
+967 KDATVTGVDTAL

-987 LATNETALEVTS
+987 LAAGQTALTVTS
-999 GLKLNGTGDLVT
+999 GLKLNGTGDLVSVET
-1011 VKGQDDKVT
+1011 DKKVT
-1020 LKGVSIGENGK
+1020 LQGVNIGEHGK

-1041 GAIVGSSDKF
+1041 GAIAGNGDKF

-1062 VKGAATLQNL
+1062 VKGAAVLQKL

-1085 AEADKVVGTL
+1085 AETATAVGDL
-1095 EVKDNALVL
+1095 EVKGSALVL
-1104 GTLTAGEVNLKDADV
+1104 GTLTAGNVTLKDADV
-1119 LGTLTADKLTATGKV
+1119 LGTLTADKLAATGTV
-1134 FVGSDE
+1134 CVGSDE
-1140 ADVAGKL
+1140 DDVAGKL

-1255 SGWNTDGFDAASAD
+1255 SGWNTDGFDAASVD

-1476 VYGGVLGVDSVVD
+1476 VYGGVLGVDSVVS

>member
-41 AMIAGVSGSAMAI
+41 AMIAGVSGSAMAT

-73 AEKQTDVASSLIGTS
+73 AEKQDDVASSLIGTS
-88 GDKLALKN
+88 GDKLVLKN
-96 VTNKDMYA
+96 VTNKGMYA

-418 GNKAGTNAEEA
+418 GNRAGTNAEA

-443 NGASDKATFEL
+443 NGASDRAAFEL

-485 GFVGTLNV
+485 GFVGKLDV
-493 NEGKMVI
+493 KEGKMVI

-509 AAQVGV
+509 AAQIGV
-515 NNSSSEAAQLGATNV
+515 NKGTSGAVELDPTTV
-530 TVGQAAVTKGNAKP
+530 TVGQDGEPFA
-544 AVKAELAMGAVQ
+544 KAELAMGAVQ
-556 ANHAINFVVNEG
+556 ANHAINFDVNEG

-573 QSLAV
+573 QSLTV
-578 GTKEYTQRNA
+578 GTKEYAQRTEA
-588 EKDATPAKATYVGAV
+588 KADPAKATYVGAV

-610 VTEGITIAAGTAEKG
+610 VTEGVTVAAGTADK
-625 AVLTQIFGNLT
+625 AAALTQTFGNLT

-643 AAVKDDKKTVTAEAG
+643 AAVEKDQKVTAQAG
-658 TFAQTAGKL
+658 TFNQTDGTL

-684 VTKAD
+684 VTNAD
-689 SVNSGNIN
+689 SVNTGAIN
-697 TYSAQDKKGTLVI
+697 SYKSKNGSLTIA
-710 SGGTF
+710 GGTF

-738 NLNGEASF
+738 NLDGEASF
-746 VAFTELDLQKGSTL
+746 VVFKTLDLQKGSTL

-767 KSTVDGKE
+767 KSKVDG
-775 VEKADILKFTEGTL
+775 KADILKFTEGTV
-789 NLEGG
+789 NLYGG

-808 LAQGTTANI
+808 LAQGTTTNI
-817 NGDYTFEQVKNA
+817 NGDYTFEQVNNA
-829 GNVTVE
+829 GTTTV

-842 DSFTAT
+842 DSFTAG
-848 SKAESATVGTFTVE
+848 KFTVE
-862 NNGTPA
+862 NNGTLV
-868 LTTKASGLD
+868 LTSKAAGLK
-877 IAKSTSTEAKYTAG
+877 IAVGTATNNNQL
-891 AVINNGTITFTD
+891 INNGTITFTD

-908 ANLDAVKKVKDAIA
+908 ASLDKVAAVKDAIA
-922 SSGNGLIV
+922 PSGNGLIV
-930 FGDKVTIKAEEVD
+930 FGDKVTIKAEEVN
-943 KVLMDGKVT
+943 KVLKDGKVK
-952 ATNAEKLAGV
+952 ASDVANLAGV

-967 KDATVTGVTDPL
+967 KDATVTGVDAAL

-987 LATNETALEVTS
+987 LAAGQTALTVES

-1011 VKGQDDKVT
+1011 VKKDKTVT
-1020 LKGVSIGENGK
+1020 LQGVNIGEYGK

-1041 GAIVGSSDKF
+1041 GAIAGNGGKF

-1062 VKGAATLQNL
+1062 VKGAAALQNL

-1085 AEADKVVGTL
+1085 AETATAVGDL
-1095 EVKDNALVL
+1095 EVKDYALVL
-1104 GTLTAGEVNLKDADV
+1104 GTLTAGKVTLGEADV
-1119 LGTLTADKLTATGKV
+1119 FGTLTADKLDATDV
-1134 FVGSDE
+1134 VLVGSDE
-1140 ADVAGKL
+1140 EDVAGKL

-1157 FADPAWKDGHI
+1157 FADPAWKDGLG

-1177 AVGTAAAGST
+1177 AIGSIGANST
-1187 VVAGQGS
+1187 VIAGQGS
-1194 LVALGT
+1194 LVAIGT

-1205 AVKTVAAAGHAVLG
+1205 AAKAVAAAGHAVLG
-1219 TNEGQMKSAIYVDG
+1219 PNEGQMRSAIYVDG

-1241 DTTSYKTIAGNVIA
+1241 DTTSYEKINGNVIA
-1255 SGWNTDGFDAASAD
+1255 SGWNEAKFEDAETNNQVPAN
-1269 AKTGVQVLENNLMV
+1269 VQVLENNLMV

-1326 RQGTTGAITF
+1326 TQGTTGAITF

-1345 FKDKVHTIAF
+1345 LKDKVHTIAF

-1476 VYGGVLGVDSVVD
+1476 VYGGVLGVDSVVS

>member
-41 AMIAGVSGSAMAI
+41 AMIAGVSGSAMAT

-73 AEKQTDVASSLIGTS
+73 AETQDNVASSLIGTS
-88 GDKLALKN
+88 GDKLVLKN
-96 VTNKDMYA
+96 VTNKGMYA

-132 VTSADHFGAVVTAT
+132 VTSTDHFGAVVTAT

-151 IDNVTFENNKFDEVK
+151 IDNVTFENNKFDEVN
-166 TGEQKHNGARGIIR
+166 TGDKQHNGTRGIIR

-235 TGSKVKTTIADSTF
+235 TGSQVKTTIADATF

-285 GAINATNTQVVA
+285 GAINATGTKVA
-297 KNVNFEGNKAV
+297 ATNVTFEGNKAASA
-308 GDDGH
+308 DGH
-313 GGALFLNGNTAS
+313 GGALFVDGQGAS
-325 YTQAGGKFVGNSAKK
+325 YTQVGGKFVGNSAKK

-355 TNVVF
+355 NNVVF

-370 VDTFNAGDVK
+370 VDTFNAGNVT

-400 NGGNVTIA
+400 NGGNVTIT

-429 AAKNYEKQGDFMYL
+429 AVKKYEKQGDFMYL
-443 NGASDKATFEL
+443 SNASATFAL

-460 KDSIVSNHGTIEKT
+460 KDSIVSNYGTIEKT

-485 GFVGTLNV
+485 GFVGNLNV
-493 NEGKMVI
+493 QEGKMVI

-509 AAQVGV
+509 DAQIGV
-515 NNSSSEAAQLGATNV
+515 NNGSNDAVELTATTV
-530 TVGQAAVTKGNAKP
+530 TVGQAAVTEGNAKP

-556 ANHAINFVVNEG
+556 ANHAINFVVNKG

-578 GTKEYTQRNA
+578 GTKEYAQRIEA
-588 EKDATPAKATYVGAV
+588 KADPAKATYVGAV
-603 NITGDAT
+603 NIKGDAT
-610 VTEGITIAAGTAEKG
+610 VTEGITVAAGTADQV
-625 AVLTQIFGNLT
+625 AALTQTSGNLT

-643 AAVKDDKKTVTAEAG
+643 AAVKGEKDAVTAKAG
-658 TFAQTAGKL
+658 TFTQEAGKL

-676 TMTVNGTV
+676 TMMVSGTV
-684 VTKAD
+684 VTNAD
-689 SVNSGNIN
+689 SVNTGAIN
-697 TYSAQDKKGTLVI
+697 NVKSKNGSLTIA
-710 SGGTF
+710 GGTF
-715 TNDGTMTFDK
+715 TNDGKMTFDK

-746 VAFTELDLQKGSTL
+746 VVFRELELQKGSTL

-767 KSTVDGKE
+767 KSQTDGKN
-775 VEKADILKFTEGTL
+775 DILQFTEGTVNL
-789 NLEGG
+789 NGG
-794 ALQVAGEAFTGKVE
+794 ALQVAGEAFTGKVA
-808 LAQGTTANI
+808 LDAGATANI
-817 NGDYTFEQVKNA
+817 DGDYTFEQVNNGGKA
-829 GNVTVE
+829 TV

-842 DSFTAT
+842 DSFTA
-848 SKAESATVGTFTVE
+848 GDFTVE
-862 NNGTPA
+862 NNGTLV
-868 LTTKASGLD
+868 LTSKAAGLK
-877 IAKSTSTEAKYTAG
+877 IAEGTATNN
-891 AVINNGTITFTD
+891 AHLINDGTITFTD

-908 ANLDAVKKVKDAIA
+908 ASLDKVAAVKDAIA

-930 FGDKVTIKAEEVD
+930 FGDKVTVKADVIKD
-943 KVLMDGKVT
+943 VLKDGKVT
-952 ATNAEKLAGV
+952 ATNAAKLAGV

-967 KDATVTGVTDPL
+967 KDATVTGVDTAL

-987 LATNETALEVTS
+987 LAAGENALTVDS

-1011 VKGQDDKVT
+1011 VEKDKTVT
-1020 LKGVSIGENGK
+1020 LQGVKIGEHGK

-1041 GAIVGSSDKF
+1041 GAIVGNGDKF

-1062 VKGAATLQNL
+1062 VKGNATVENL
-1072 TVAADSALVMGKA
+1072 TVAADSALVMGKV
-1085 AEADKVVGTL
+1085 AEAKAVGAL
-1095 EVKDNALVL
+1095 EVKNHALVL

-1119 LGTLTADKLTATGKV
+1119 LGTLTADKLTANGNV

-1140 ADVAGKL
+1140 EDVAGKL

-1177 AVGTAAAGST
+1177 AIGSIGANST

-1255 SGWNTDGFDAASAD
+1255 SGWSTAEFKAAAN
-1269 AKTGVQVLENNLMV
+1269 KTGVQVLENNLMV
-1283 VDMNTIDKTGANA
+1283 VDMNTIDKTGAHA
-1296 VFVKDVTNNGTIY
+1296 VFANAVTNNGTIY

-1326 RQGTTGAITF
+1326 KQGTTGAITF

-1516 SDFVGFSV
+1516 SDFVGFSF

>member
-41 AMIAGVSGSAMAI
+41 AMIAGVSGSAMAT

-73 AEKQTDVASSLIGTS
+73 AEKQNDVASSLIGTS

-104 AGSLDLTASSK
+104 AGSLDLTASNK
-115 DNVVTL
+115 DSVVTL

-132 VTSADHFGAVVTAT
+132 VISQDHFGAVVTAT

-166 TGEQKHNGARGIIR
+166 TGGKQHNGTRGIIR

-200 GGAINVWSNGENT
+200 GGAINVWSNGKNT

-235 TGSKVKTTIADSTF
+235 TGSQVKTTIADATF

-297 KNVNFEGNKAV
+297 ENVTFEGNKAASA
-308 GDDGH
+308 DGH
-313 GGALFLNGNTAS
+313 GGALFVDGQGAS

-340 NGGAIRVQ
+340 NGGAIRVE

-355 TNVVF
+355 KNVVF

-370 VDTFNAGDVK
+370 VDTFEADDVT

-429 AAKNYEKQGDFMYL
+429 AVKKYEKQGDFMYL
-443 NGASDKATFEL
+443 SNASDKATFAL

-485 GFVGTLNV
+485 GFVGNLDV
-493 NEGKMVI
+493 KEGKMVI
-500 EGGIAEYDI
+500 EGGIAEYGI
-509 AAQVGV
+509 AAQIGV
-515 NNSSSEAAQLGATNV
+515 NNGTSVAVELDPTIV
-530 TVGQAAVTKGNAKP
+530 TVGQAAGAKP

-556 ANHAINFVVNEG
+556 ANHAIDFVVNEG

-578 GTKEYTQRNA
+578 GTKEYTQRTA
-588 EKDATPAKATYVGAV
+588 AKAATPAKATYVGAV

-610 VTEGITIAAGTAEKG
+610 VTEGITVAAGTADKV
-625 AVLTQIFGNLT
+625 AVLTQTSGNLT

-643 AAVKDDKKTVTAEAG
+643 AAVEKDQKVTAQAAGMFNQAAG
-658 TFAQTAGKL
+658 TL

-676 TMTVNGTV
+676 TMTVAGTV

-689 SVNSGNIN
+689 SVNSGEI
-697 TYSAQDKKGTLVI
+697 KGNQSQTGSLTI
-710 SGGTF
+710 AGGTF
-715 TNDGTMTFDK
+715 SNDGKMTFKK

-738 NLNGEASF
+738 NLDDKASF
-746 VAFTELDLQKGSTL
+746 VVFQELDLQKGSTL

-767 KSTVDGKE
+767 KSQVDGKE
-775 VEKADILKFTEGTL
+775 VEKADILKFTEGTVNL
-789 NLEGG
+789 NGG
-794 ALQVAGEAFTGKVE
+794 ALQVAGEAFTGKVA
-808 LAQGTTANI
+808 LNAGATANI
-817 NGDYTFEQVKNA
+817 DGDYTFEQVNNGGKA
-829 GNVTVE
+829 TV

-842 DSFTAT
+842 DSFTAGDFTVADNGTLVLT
-848 SKAESATVGTFTVE
+848 SKAAGLKIADGIATK
-862 NNGTPA
+862 NSN
-868 LTTKASGLD
+868 LT
-877 IAKSTSTEAKYTAG
+877 
-891 AVINNGTITFTD
+891 NNGTITFTD

-908 ANLDAVKKVKDAIA
+908 ASLDKVADVKNALV

-930 FGDKVTIKAEEVD
+930 FGDKVTVKADAIKD
-943 KVLMDGKVT
+943 VLKDGKVT
-952 ATNAEKLAGV
+952 ATNAAKLAGV

-967 KDATVTGVTDPL
+967 KDATVTGVDTAL

-987 LATNETALEVTS
+987 LAAGQTALTVTS

-1011 VKGQDDKVT
+1011 VETDKKVT
-1020 LKGVSIGENGK
+1020 LQGVNIGEHGK

-1041 GAIVGSSDKF
+1041 GAIAGNGDKF

-1062 VKGAATLQNL
+1062 VKGAAVLQKL

-1085 AEADKVVGTL
+1085 AEADKAVGAL
-1095 EVKDNALVL
+1095 EVKDYALVL
-1104 GTLTAGEVNLKDADV
+1104 GTLTAGEVKLNDADV
-1119 LGTLTADKLTATGKV
+1119 FGTLTADKLTANGDV

-1140 ADVAGKL
+1140 EDVAGKL

-1157 FADPAWKDGHI
+1157 FADTAWKDGHI
-1168 LSLNDASQV
+1168 RSLNDASPV

-1233 GKTYDEAT
+1233 GKTYNEAT

-1255 SGWNTDGFDAASAD
+1255 SGWNEAKFEDAEANNQVPAN
-1269 AKTGVQVLENNLMV
+1269 VQVLENNLMV
-1283 VDMNTIDKTGANA
+1283 VDMNTIDTTGANA
-1296 VFVKDVTNNGTIY
+1296 VFAKAVTNNGTIY

-1316 DKVMFTEADY
+1316 DKVMFSKAGY
-1326 RQGTTGAITF
+1326 KQGTTGAITF

-1345 FKDKVHTIAF
+1345 YKDNVHTIAF

-1516 SDFVGFSV
+1516 SDFVGFSF

>member
-41 AMIAGVSGSAMAI
+41 AMIAGVSGSAMAA

-73 AEKQTDVASSLIGTS
+73 AEKQNDVASSLIGTS
-88 GDKLALKN
+88 GDTLALKN
-96 VTNKDMYA
+96 DTNKDMYA
-104 AGSLDLTASSK
+104 AGSLDLTASNK

-151 IDNVTFENNKFDEVK
+151 IDNVTFENNKFDEVT
-166 TGEQKHNGARGIIR
+166 TGDNPHNGTRGIIR

-235 TGSKVKTTIADSTF
+235 TGSQVKTTIADATF
-249 SKNTSGKQGGA
+249 SKNTSGKLGGA
-260 LQLAGAGETTITN
+260 LQLSGAGKTTITN

-297 KNVNFEGNKAV
+297 ENVTFEGNKAASA
-308 GDDGH
+308 DGH
-313 GGALFLNGNTAS
+313 GGALFVDGQGAS
-325 YTQAGGKFVGNSAKK
+325 YTQASGKFVGNSAKK

-348 DGADLAL
+348 NGAHLDL

-360 DGNTAANGGA
+360 DGNTAVNGGA
-370 VDTFNAGDVK
+370 VDTFKAGDVK

-389 QAGGWG
+389 QTGGWG

-400 NGGNVTIA
+400 NGGNVTIV

-429 AAKNYEKQGDFMYL
+429 AVKKYEKQGDFMYL
-443 NGASDKATFEL
+443 SNASDKATFAL

-474 GKGTLTTADMT
+474 DKGTLTTADMT
-485 GFVGTLNV
+485 GFVGNLNV
-493 NEGKMVI
+493 KEGKMVI

-509 AAQVGV
+509 AAQGAV
-515 NNSSSEAAQLGATNV
+515 NGANSGAAGGLAATTV
-530 TVGQAAVTKGNAKP
+530 TVGQAAGAKP

-556 ANHAINFVVNEG
+556 ANHAIDFVVNEG

-578 GTKEYTQRNA
+578 GTKEYTQRTA
-588 EKDATPAKATYVGAV
+588 AKAATPAKATYVGAV

-610 VTEGITIAAGTAEKG
+610 VTEGITVAAGTAEKA
-625 AVLTQIFGNLT
+625 AVLTQTSGNLT

-643 AAVKDDKKTVTAEAG
+643 AAVKGEKDAVTAQAGTFTQEAG
-658 TFAQTAGKL
+658 TL

-676 TMTVNGTV
+676 TMTVKGTV
-684 VTKAD
+684 VTNAD
-689 SVNSGNIN
+689 SVNTGAIN
-697 TYSAQDKKGTLVI
+697 SSESKNGSLTIA
-710 SGGTF
+710 GGTF
-715 TNDGTMTFDK
+715 TNDGKMTFKK

-738 NLNGEASF
+738 NLDGKASF
-746 VAFTELDLQKGSTL
+746 VVFETLDLQKGSTL

-767 KSTVDGKE
+767 KSKDDG
-775 VEKADILKFTEGTL
+775 KADILKFTEGTV
-789 NLEGG
+789 NLYGG

-808 LAQGTTANI
+808 LAQGTTTNI
-817 NGDYTFEQVKNA
+817 NGDYTFEQVNNA
-829 GNVTVE
+829 GTTTV

-842 DSFTAT
+842 DSFTAGNFTVGNNGTLVLT
-848 SKAESATVGTFTVE
+848 SKAAGLKIAEGTATT
-862 NNGTPA
+862 NSN
-868 LTTKASGLD
+868 LT
-877 IAKSTSTEAKYTAG
+877 
-891 AVINNGTITFTD
+891 NNGTITFTD

-908 ANLDAVKKVKDAIA
+908 ADLDKVAAVKKAIA
-922 SSGNGLIV
+922 RSGNGLIV
-930 FGDKVTIKAEEVD
+930 FGDKVTIKAEEVN
-943 KVLMDGKVT
+943 KVLKDGKVK
-952 ATNAEKLAGV
+952 ASDVANLAGV

-967 KDATVTGVTDPL
+967 KDATVTDVKVAL

-987 LATNETALEVTS
+987 LADKQDALEVTS

-1011 VKGQDDKVT
+1011 VKGKDNKVT
-1020 LKGVSIGENGK
+1020 LKGVNIGENGK

-1041 GAIVGSSDKF
+1041 GAIAGS

-1062 VKGAATLQNL
+1062 VKGDATVQNL
-1072 TVAADSALVMGKA
+1072 TVAADSALVMGKV
-1085 AEADKVVGTL
+1085 AEADKAVGAL
-1095 EVKDNALVL
+1095 EVKEHALVL
-1104 GTLTAGEVNLKDADV
+1104 GTLTAGNVTLKDADV
-1119 LGTLTADKLTATGKV
+1119 LGTLTADKLAATGTV
-1134 FVGSDE
+1134 CVGSDE
-1140 ADVAGKL
+1140 DDAAGKL
-1147 VVNELVSGTV
+1147 VVNELGSATV
-1157 FADPAWKDGHI
+1157 FAAPAWKDGNI

-1233 GKTYDEAT
+1233 GKTYNEAT

-1255 SGWNTDGFDAASAD
+1255 SGWSTAEFKAAAN
-1269 AKTGVQVLENNLMV
+1269 KTGVQVLENNLMV
-1283 VDMNTIDKTGANA
+1283 VDMNTIDTTGANA
-1296 VFVKDVTNNGTIY
+1296 VFANAVTNNGTIY

-1316 DKVMFTEADY
+1316 DKVMFSEAGYTPD
-1326 RQGTTGAITF
+1326 TTGVITF

-1345 FKDKVHTIAF
+1345 LKDKVHTIAF

-1425 TMDAISAFNDSVA
+1425 TMDALSAFNDSVA

>member
-41 AMIAGVSGSAMAI
+41 AMIAGVSGSAMAT

-73 AEKQTDVASSLIGTS
+73 AETQDNVASSLIGTS
-88 GDKLALKN
+88 GDKLVLKN
-96 VTNKDMYA
+96 VTNKGMYA

-132 VTSADHFGAVVTAT
+132 VTSTDHFGAVVTAT

-151 IDNVTFENNKFDEVK
+151 IDNVTFENNKFDEVN
-166 TGEQKHNGARGIIR
+166 TGDKQHNGTRGIIR

-235 TGSKVKTTIADSTF
+235 TGSQVKTTIADATF

-285 GAINATNTQVVA
+285 GAINATGTKVA
-297 KNVNFEGNKAV
+297 ATNVTFEGNKAASA
-308 GDDGH
+308 DGH
-313 GGALFLNGNTAS
+313 GGALFVDGQGAS
-325 YTQAGGKFVGNSAKK
+325 YTQVGGKFVGNSAKK

-355 TNVVF
+355 NNVVF

-370 VDTFNAGDVK
+370 VDTFNAGNVT

-400 NGGNVTIA
+400 NGGNVTIT

-429 AAKNYEKQGDFMYL
+429 AVKKYEKQGDFMYL
-443 NGASDKATFEL
+443 SNASATFAL

-485 GFVGTLNV
+485 GFVGNLNV
-493 NEGKMVI
+493 QEGKMVI

-509 AAQVGV
+509 DAQIGV
-515 NNSSSEAAQLGATNV
+515 NNGSNDAVALAATTV
-530 TVGQAAVTKGNAKP
+530 TVGQKDS
-544 AVKAELAMGAVQ
+544 KAELAMGAVQ
-556 ANHAINFVVNEG
+556 ANHAIDFVVNEG

-578 GTKEYTQRNA
+578 GTKEYTQRTA
-588 EKDATPAKATYVGAV
+588 AKAATPAKATYVGVV

-610 VTEGITIAAGTAEKG
+610 VTEGVTVAAGTADK
-625 AVLTQIFGNLT
+625 AAALTQTSGNLT

-643 AAVKDDKKTVTAEAG
+643 AAVKGEKDAVTAKAG
-658 TFAQTAGKL
+658 TFSQEADGTL

-676 TMTVNGTV
+676 TMTVKGTV
-684 VTKAD
+684 VTNAD
-689 SVNSGNIN
+689 SVNTGNIN
-697 TYSAQDKKGTLVI
+697 SPKSKTGSLNI

-738 NLNGEASF
+738 NLDGKASF
-746 VAFTELDLQKGSTL
+746 VVFRELELQKGSTL

-767 KSTVDGKE
+767 KSQTDGKN
-775 VEKADILKFTEGTL
+775 DILQFTEGTVNL
-789 NLEGG
+789 NGG
-794 ALQVAGEAFTGKVE
+794 ALQVAGEAFTGKVA
-808 LAQGTTANI
+808 LDAGATANI
-817 NGDYTFEQVKNA
+817 DGDYTFEQVNNGGKA
-829 GNVTVE
+829 TV

-842 DSFTAT
+842 DSFTA
-848 SKAESATVGTFTVE
+848 GDFTVE
-862 NNGTPA
+862 NNGTLV
-868 LTTKASGLD
+868 LTSKAAGLK
-877 IAKSTSTEAKYTAG
+877 IAEGTATNN
-891 AVINNGTITFTD
+891 AHLINDGTITFTD

-908 ANLDAVKKVKDAIA
+908 ASLDKVAAVKDAIA
-922 SSGNGLIV
+922 PSGNGLIV
-930 FGDKVTIKAEEVD
+930 FGDKVTVKADAIKD
-943 KVLMDGKVT
+943 VLQDGKVT
-952 ATNAEKLAGV
+952 ATNAAKLAGV

-967 KDATVTGVTDPL
+967 KDATVTGVATAL

-987 LATNETALEVTS
+987 LAAGQTALTVES

-1011 VKGQDDKVT
+1011 VKEDKTVT
-1020 LKGVSIGENGK
+1020 LKGVNIGQNGK

-1041 GAIVGSSDKF
+1041 GAIAGN

-1062 VKGAATLQNL
+1062 VKGNATVENL

-1085 AEADKVVGTL
+1085 AEAKAVGAL
-1095 EVKDNALVL
+1095 EVKNHALVL

-1119 LGTLTADKLTATGKV
+1119 LGTLTADKLTANGNV

-1140 ADVAGKL
+1140 EDVAGKL

-1177 AVGTAAAGST
+1177 AIGSIGANST

-1255 SGWNTDGFDAASAD
+1255 SGWSTAEFEDAAN
-1269 AKTGVQVLENNLMV
+1269 KTGVQVLENNLMV
-1283 VDMNTIDKTGANA
+1283 VDMNTIDKTGAHA
-1296 VFVKDVTNNGTIY
+1296 VFANAVTNNGTIY

-1316 DKVMFTEADY
+1316 DKVMFSEAGY
-1326 RQGTTGAITF
+1326 TQGTIGAITF

-1516 SDFVGFSV
+1516 SDFVGFSF

>member
-41 AMIAGVSGSAMAI
+41 AMIAGVSGSAMAT

-73 AEKQTDVASSLIGTS
+73 VEKQNDVASSLIGTS

-104 AGSLDLTASSK
+104 AGSLDLTASNK

-132 VTSADHFGAVVTAT
+132 VTSLDHFGAVVTAT

-166 TGEQKHNGARGIIR
+166 TGDNQHNGTRGIIR

-200 GGAINVWSNGENT
+200 GGAINVWSNGKNT

-222 GNATKSHGGAVYI
+222 GNATKSNGGAVYI
-235 TGSKVKTTIADSTF
+235 TGSQVKTTIADATF

-297 KNVNFEGNKAV
+297 ENVTFEGNKAASA
-308 GDDGH
+308 DGH
-313 GGALFLNGNTAS
+313 GGALFVDGQGAS

-355 TNVVF
+355 KNVVF

-370 VDTFNAGDVK
+370 VDTFNAGDVT

-429 AAKNYEKQGDFMYL
+429 AVKKYEKQGDFMYL
-443 NGASDKATFEL
+443 SNASDKATFAL
-454 AGDLTI
+454 SGDLTI
-460 KDSIVSNHGTIEKT
+460 KDSIVSNQGTIEKT

-485 GFVGTLNV
+485 GFVGNLNV
-493 NEGKMVI
+493 QKGKMVI

-509 AAQVGV
+509 AAQIGV
-515 NNSSSEAAQLGATNV
+515 NNGSNDAVVGLTATTV
-530 TVGQAAVTKGNAKP
+530 TVGQAAVTEGNAKP

-556 ANHAINFVVNEG
+556 ANHAIDFVVNEG

-588 EKDATPAKATYVGAV
+588 AKDVTPAKVTYVGAV

-610 VTEGITIAAGTAEKG
+610 VTEGVTVAAGTADKA
-625 AVLTQIFGNLT
+625 AVLTQTSGNLT

-643 AAVKDDKKTVTAEAG
+643 AAVEKDQKVTAQAG
-658 TFAQTAGKL
+658 TFNQTDGTL

-684 VTKAD
+684 VTNAD
-689 SVNSGNIN
+689 SVNTGAIN
-697 TYSAQDKKGTLVI
+697 SYKSKNGSLTIA
-710 SGGTF
+710 GGTF

-738 NLNGEASF
+738 NLDGEASF
-746 VAFTELDLQKGSTL
+746 VVFKTLDLQKGSTL

-767 KSTVDGKE
+767 KSKVDG
-775 VEKADILKFTEGTL
+775 KADILKFTEGTV
-789 NLEGG
+789 NLYGG

-808 LAQGTTANI
+808 LAQGTSTNI
-817 NGDYTFEQVKNA
+817 NGDYTFEQVNNA
-829 GNVTVE
+829 GTTTV

-842 DSFTAT
+842 DSFTA
-848 SKAESATVGTFTVE
+848 GNFTVE
-862 NNGTPA
+862 NNGTLV
-868 LTTKASGLD
+868 LTSKAAGLK
-877 IAKSTSTEAKYTAG
+877 IAVGTATNNNQL
-891 AVINNGTITFTD
+891 INNGTITFTD

-908 ANLDAVKKVKDAIA
+908 ASLDKVAAVKDAIA
-922 SSGNGLIV
+922 PSGNGLIV
-930 FGDKVTIKAEEVD
+930 FGDKVTIKAEEVN
-943 KVLMDGKVT
+943 KVLKDGKVK
-952 ATNAEKLAGV
+952 ASDVADLAGV

-967 KDATVTGVTDPL
+967 KDATVTGVDAAL

-987 LATNETALEVTS
+987 LAAGQTALTVEF

-1011 VKGQDDKVT
+1011 VTKDKTVT
-1020 LKGVSIGENGK
+1020 LQGVNIGEDGK

-1041 GAIVGSSDKF
+1041 GAIAGNGGKF

-1062 VKGAATLQNL
+1062 VKGAAALQNL

-1085 AEADKVVGTL
+1085 AETATAVGDL
-1095 EVKDNALVL
+1095 EVKGYALVL
-1104 GTLTAGEVNLKDADV
+1104 GTLTAGKVTLGEADV
-1119 LGTLTADKLTATGKV
+1119 FGTLTADKLDATDV
-1134 FVGSDE
+1134 VLVGSDE
-1140 ADVAGKL
+1140 EDVAGKL
-1147 VVNELVSGTV
+1147 VVNGLVSGTV
-1157 FADPAWKDGHI
+1157 FADPAWKDGLG

-1177 AVGTAAAGST
+1177 AIGSIGANST
-1187 VVAGQGS
+1187 VIAGQGS
-1194 LVALGT
+1194 LVAIGT

-1205 AVKTVAAAGHAVLG
+1205 AAKAVAAAGHAVLG
-1219 TNEGQMKSAIYVDG
+1219 PNEGQMRSAIYVDG

-1241 DTTSYKTIAGNVIA
+1241 DTTSYEKINGNVIA
-1255 SGWNTDGFDAASAD
+1255 SGWNEAKFEDAETNNQVPAN
-1269 AKTGVQVLENNLMV
+1269 VQVLENNLMV

-1326 RQGTTGAITF
+1326 TQGTTGAITF

-1345 FKDKVHTIAF
+1345 LKDKVHTIAF

-1476 VYGGVLGVDSVVD
+1476 VYGGVLGVDSVVS

>member
-41 AMIAGVSGSAMAI
+41 AMIAGVSGSAMAA

-73 AEKQTDVASSLIGTS
+73 AEKQNDVASSLIGTS
-88 GDKLALKN
+88 GDTLALKN
-96 VTNKDMYA
+96 DTNKDMYA
-104 AGSLDLTASSK
+104 AGSLDLTASNK

-151 IDNVTFENNKFDEVK
+151 IDNVTFENNKFDEVT
-166 TGEQKHNGARGIIR
+166 TGDNPHNGTRGIIR

-235 TGSKVKTTIADSTF
+235 TGSQVKTTIADATF

-297 KNVNFEGNKAV
+297 ENVTFEGNKAASA
-308 GDDGH
+308 DGH
-313 GGALFLNGNTAS
+313 GGALFVDGQGAS

-348 DGADLAL
+348 NGADLDL
-355 TNVVF
+355 KNVVF

-370 VDTFNAGDVK
+370 VDTFNAGDVT

-429 AAKNYEKQGDFMYL
+429 AVKKYEKQGDFMYL
-443 NGASDKATFEL
+443 SNASDKATFAL

-485 GFVGTLNV
+485 GFVGNLDV
-493 NEGKMVI
+493 KEGKMVI

-509 AAQVGV
+509 AAQGAV
-515 NNSSSEAAQLGATNV
+515 NGANSGAAGGFAATTV
-530 TVGQAAVTKGNAKP
+530 TVGQAAGAKP

-556 ANHAINFVVNEG
+556 ANHAIDFVVNEG

-603 NITGDAT
+603 TIKGDAT
-610 VTEGITIAAGTAEKG
+610 VTEGITVAASKADQG
-625 AVLTQIFGNLT
+625 AVLTQKFGNLT

-643 AAVKDDKKTVTAEAG
+643 AEVKKDKNNVTTAKAG
-658 TFAQTAGKL
+658 TFTQEDGTL

-676 TMTVNGTV
+676 TMTVAGTV

-689 SVNSGNIN
+689 SVNSGEI
-697 TYSAQDKKGTLVI
+697 KGNQSQTGSLTI
-710 SGGTF
+710 AGGTF
-715 TNDGTMTFDK
+715 SNDGKMTFNK

-738 NLNGEASF
+738 NLDGDPSF
-746 VAFTELDLQKGSTL
+746 VVFQELNLQKGSTL
-760 NINALNA
+760 NINALND
-767 KSTVDGKE
+767 KSANTVKE
-775 VEKADILKFTEGTL
+775 NDTLKFTEGTL

-794 ALQVAGEAFTGKVE
+794 ALQVASKAFTGKVK
-808 LAQGTTANI
+808 LDTNAKAHV
-817 NGDYTFEQVKNA
+817 NGDYTFEQVNNA
-829 GNVTVE
+829 GTVTVN

-842 DSFTAT
+842 DSFFTA
-848 SKAESATVGTFTVE
+848 GNNFTVE
-862 NNGTPA
+862 NNGTLA
-868 LTTKASGLD
+868 LTTKATGLKID
-877 IAKSTSTEAKYTAG
+877 KGTAAQNI

-908 ANLDAVKKVKDAIA
+908 ASLGKVADVKKALV

-930 FGDKVTIKAEEVD
+930 FGDKVTVKAEEVN
-943 KVLMDGKVT
+943 KVLKDGKVT
-952 ATNAEKLAGV
+952 LTNAAKLAGV
-962 ELEQF
+962 ELAQF
-967 KDATVTGVTDPL
+967 KDATVTGVNAAL

-987 LATNETALEVTS
+987 LADGTNALTVES
-999 GLKLNGTGDLVT
+999 GLKLNGTGDLVSG
-1011 VKGQDDKVT
+1011 KGQGDKVT
-1020 LKGVSIGENGK
+1020 LQGVNIGQNGK

-1041 GAIVGSSDKF
+1041 GAIAGHEGNF

-1062 VKGAATLQNL
+1062 VKGDATVQNL
-1072 TVAADSALVMGKA
+1072 TVAADSALVMGKV
-1085 AEADKVVGTL
+1085 AEADKAVGAL
-1095 EVKDNALVL
+1095 EVKEHALVL
-1104 GTLTAGEVNLKDADV
+1104 GTLTAGEVKFKKAEV
-1119 LGTLTADKLTATGKV
+1119 LGTLTADKLEANETV

-1140 ADVAGKL
+1140 EDVAGKL

-1194 LVALGT
+1194 LVAIGT

-1205 AVKTVAAAGHAVLG
+1205 AAKAVAAAGHAVLG

-1255 SGWNTDGFDAASAD
+1255 SGWNE
-1269 AKTGVQVLENNLMV
+1269 AKFEGAETNNQVPANVQVLENNLMV
-1283 VDMNTIDKTGANA
+1283 VDMNTIDKTGAHA

-1316 DKVMFTEADY
+1316 DKVMFSEGDY

-1516 SDFVGFSV
+1516 SDFVGFSF

>member
-41 AMIAGVSGSAMAI
+41 AMIAGVSGSAMAA
-54 ETDTE
+54 DTV
-59 IKATDTALK
+59 INATDTALK

-73 AEKQTDVASSLIGTS
+73 AEQQAGVTGSLIGTS
-88 GDKLALKN
+88 NGKLALKN
-96 VTNKDMYA
+96 GTNKDMYA
-104 AGSLDLTASSK
+104 AGSLDLTASNA
-115 DNVVTL
+115 DDVVTL

-132 VTSADHFGAVVTAT
+132 VISEDHFGAVVTAT

-151 IDNVTFENNKFDEVK
+151 IDNVTFENNKFDEVQ
-166 TGEQKHNGARGIIR
+166 TGAQKHNGARGIIR

-285 GAINATNTQVVA
+285 GAINATGTKVA
-297 KNVNFEGNKAV
+297 ATNVTFEGNKAASA
-308 GDDGH
+308 DGH
-313 GGALFLNGNTAS
+313 GGALFVDGQGAS

-348 DGADLAL
+348 NKANLAL
-355 TNVVF
+355 KNVVF

-370 VDTFNAGDVK
+370 VDTFKAGNVK

-400 NGGNVTIA
+400 NGGKVTIA

-429 AAKNYEKQGDFMYL
+429 AVKKFEKQGDFMYL
-443 NGASDKATFEL
+443 SNATDTASFEL

-460 KDSIVSNHGTIEKT
+460 KDSIVSNHGIIEKT

-485 GFVGTLNV
+485 GFVGNLNV
-493 NEGKMVI
+493 QEGKMVI

-509 AAQVGV
+509 AAQGAV
-515 NNSSSEAAQLGATNV
+515 NGANSGAAGGLAATTV
-530 TVGQAAVTKGNAKP
+530 TVGQAAGAKP

-556 ANHAINFVVNEG
+556 ANHAIDFVVNAG

-573 QSLAV
+573 QSLTV
-578 GTKEYTQRNA
+578 GTKEYAQRTEA
-588 EKDATPAKATYVGAV
+588 KADPAKVTYVGAV
-603 NITGDAT
+603 EITGNAT
-610 VTEGITIAAGTAEKG
+610 VTEGITVAAGKADQG
-625 AVLTQIFGNLT
+625 AALTQKSGNLT

-643 AAVKDDKKTVTAEAG
+643 AAVKKDQKVTAQAGKFTQEAG
-658 TFAQTAGKL
+658 TL

-676 TMTVNGTV
+676 TMTVAGTV

-689 SVNSGNIN
+689 SVNSGEI
-697 TYSAQDKKGTLVI
+697 KGNQSQTGSLLTI
-710 SGGTF
+710 AGGTF

-725 ITVEDGATLKTGV
+725 ITVEDGATLKTGI
-738 NLNGEASF
+738 NLEKTASF
-746 VAFTELDLQKGSTL
+746 VGFQELDLQKGSTL
-760 NINALNA
+760 NINALNG
-767 KSTVDGKE
+767 KSLVEGKE
-775 VEKADILKFTEGTL
+775 VEKADTLKFMEGTVNL
-789 NLEGG
+789 NGG
-794 ALQVAGEAFTGKVE
+794 ALQVAGEAFTGKVALE
-808 LAQGTTANI
+808 AGATANI
-817 NGDYTFEQVKNA
+817 DGDYTFEQVNNA
-829 GNVTVE
+829 GTVTVN

-842 DSFTAT
+842 DSFTA
-848 SKAESATVGTFTVE
+848 GTFKVD
-862 NNGTPA
+862 NNGTLV
-868 LTTKASGLD
+868 LTTKAAGLK
-877 IAKSTSTEAKYTAG
+877 IAEGTATTNSNLT
-891 AVINNGTITFTD
+891 NNGTITFTD

-908 ANLDAVKKVKDAIA
+908 ADLGKVAAVKDAIA
-922 SSGNGLIV
+922 HFGNGLIV
-930 FGDKVTIKAEEVD
+930 FGDKVTVKADAIKD
-943 KVLMDGKVT
+943 VLQDGKVT
-952 ATNAEKLAGV
+952 ATNAAKLAGV

-967 KDATVTGVTDPL
+967 KDATVTGVDTAL

-987 LATNETALEVTS
+987 LAAGQTALTVES

-1011 VKGQDDKVT
+1011 VKEDKTVT
-1020 LKGVSIGENGK
+1020 LKGVNIGQNGK

-1041 GAIVGSSDKF
+1041 GAIAGN

-1062 VKGAATLQNL
+1062 VKGNATVENL

-1085 AEADKVVGTL
+1085 AEAKAVGAL
-1095 EVKDNALVL
+1095 EVKNHALVL

-1119 LGTLTADKLTATGKV
+1119 LGTLTADKLAATGTV
-1134 FVGSDE
+1134 CVGSDE
-1140 ADVAGKL
+1140 EDVAGKL

-1177 AVGTAAAGST
+1177 AIGSIGANST

-1200 TDLDV
+1200 TALDV

-1255 SGWNTDGFDAASAD
+1255 SGWSTAEFEDAAN
-1269 AKTGVQVLENNLMV
+1269 KTGVQVLENNLMV
-1283 VDMNTIDKTGANA
+1283 VDMNTIDKTGAHA
-1296 VFVKDVTNNGTIY
+1296 VFANAVTNNGTIY

-1316 DKVMFTEADY
+1316 DKVMFSEAGY
-1326 RQGTTGAITF
+1326 TQGTIGAITF

-1476 VYGGVLGVDSVVD
+1476 VYGGVLGVDSVVS

-1516 SDFVGFSV
+1516 SDFVGFSF

>member
-41 AMIAGVSGSAMAI
+41 AMIAGVSGSAMAA

-73 AEKQTDVASSLIGTS
+73 AEKQNDVASSLIGTS
-88 GDKLALKN
+88 GDTLALKN
-96 VTNKDMYA
+96 DTNKDMYA
-104 AGSLDLTASSK
+104 AGSLDLTASNK

-151 IDNVTFENNKFDEVK
+151 IDNVTFENNKFDEVT
-166 TGEQKHNGARGIIR
+166 TGDNPHNGTRGIIR

-235 TGSKVKTTIADSTF
+235 TGSQVKTTIADATF
-249 SKNTSGKQGGA
+249 SKNTSGKLGGA
-260 LQLAGAGETTITN
+260 LQLSGAGKTTITN

-285 GAINATNTQVVA
+285 GAI
-297 KNVNFEGNKAV
+297 
-308 GDDGH
+308 
-313 GGALFLNGNTAS
+313 
-325 YTQAGGKFVGNSAKK
+325 
-340 NGGAIRVQ
+340 RVQ
-348 DGADLAL
+348 NGAHLDL

-360 DGNTAANGGA
+360 DGNTAVNGGA
-370 VDTFNAGDVK
+370 VDTFKAGDVK

-389 QAGGWG
+389 QTGGWG

-400 NGGNVTIA
+400 NGGNVTIV

-429 AAKNYEKQGDFMYL
+429 AVKKYEKQGDFMYL
-443 NGASDKATFEL
+443 SNASDKATFAL

-474 GKGTLTTADMT
+474 DKGTLTTADMT
-485 GFVGTLNV
+485 GFVGNLNV
-493 NEGKMVI
+493 KEGKMVI

-509 AAQVGV
+509 AAQGAV
-515 NNSSSEAAQLGATNV
+515 NGANSGAAGGLAATTV
-530 TVGQAAVTKGNAKP
+530 TVGQAAGAKP

-556 ANHAINFVVNEG
+556 ANHAIDFVVNEG

-578 GTKEYTQRNA
+578 GTKEYTQRTA
-588 EKDATPAKATYVGAV
+588 AKAATPAKATYVGAV

-610 VTEGITIAAGTAEKG
+610 VTEGITVAAGTAEKA
-625 AVLTQIFGNLT
+625 AVLTQTSGNLT

-643 AAVKDDKKTVTAEAG
+643 AAVKGEKDAVTAQAGTFTQEAG
-658 TFAQTAGKL
+658 TL

-676 TMTVNGTV
+676 TMTVKGTV
-684 VTKAD
+684 VTNAD
-689 SVNSGNIN
+689 SVNTGAIN
-697 TYSAQDKKGTLVI
+697 SSESKNGSLTIA
-710 SGGTF
+710 GGTF
-715 TNDGTMTFDK
+715 TNDGKMTFKK

-738 NLNGEASF
+738 NLDGKASF
-746 VAFTELDLQKGSTL
+746 VVFETLDLQKGSTL

-767 KSTVDGKE
+767 KSKDDG
-775 VEKADILKFTEGTL
+775 KADILKFTEGTV
-789 NLEGG
+789 NLYGG

-808 LAQGTTANI
+808 LAQGTTTNI
-817 NGDYTFEQVKNA
+817 NGDYTFEQVNNA
-829 GNVTVE
+829 GTTTV

-842 DSFTAT
+842 DSFTAGNFTVGNNGTLVLT
-848 SKAESATVGTFTVE
+848 SKAAGLKIAEGTATT
-862 NNGTPA
+862 NSN
-868 LTTKASGLD
+868 LT
-877 IAKSTSTEAKYTAG
+877 
-891 AVINNGTITFTD
+891 NNGTITFTD

-908 ANLDAVKKVKDAIA
+908 ADLDKVAAVKKAIA
-922 SSGNGLIV
+922 RSGNGLIV
-930 FGDKVTIKAEEVD
+930 FGDKVTIKAEEVN
-943 KVLMDGKVT
+943 KVLKDGKVK
-952 ATNAEKLAGV
+952 ASDVANLAGV

-967 KDATVTGVTDPL
+967 KDATVTDVKVAL

-987 LATNETALEVTS
+987 LADKQDALEVTS

-1011 VKGQDDKVT
+1011 VKGKDNKVT
-1020 LKGVSIGENGK
+1020 LKGVNIGENGK

-1041 GAIVGSSDKF
+1041 GAIAGS

-1062 VKGAATLQNL
+1062 VKGDATVQNL
-1072 TVAADSALVMGKA
+1072 TVAADSALVMGKV
-1085 AEADKVVGTL
+1085 AEADKAVGAL
-1095 EVKDNALVL
+1095 EVKEHALVL
-1104 GTLTAGEVNLKDADV
+1104 GTLTAGNVTLKDADV
-1119 LGTLTADKLTATGKV
+1119 LGTLTADKLAATGTV
-1134 FVGSDE
+1134 CVGSDE
-1140 ADVAGKL
+1140 DDAAGKL
-1147 VVNELVSGTV
+1147 VVNELGSATV
-1157 FADPAWKDGHI
+1157 FAAPAWKDGNI

-1233 GKTYDEAT
+1233 GKTYNEAT

-1255 SGWNTDGFDAASAD
+1255 SGWSTAEFKAAAN
-1269 AKTGVQVLENNLMV
+1269 KTGVQVLENNLMV
-1283 VDMNTIDKTGANA
+1283 VDMNTIDTTGANA
-1296 VFVKDVTNNGTIY
+1296 VFANAVTNNGTIY

-1316 DKVMFTEADY
+1316 DKVMFSEAGYTPD
-1326 RQGTTGAITF
+1326 TTGVITF

-1345 FKDKVHTIAF
+1345 LKDKVHTIAF

-1425 TMDAISAFNDSVA
+1425 TMDALSAFNDSVA

>member
-41 AMIAGVSGSAMAI
+41 AMIAGVSGSAMAA

-73 AEKQTDVASSLIGTS
+73 AEKQNDVASSLIGTS

-132 VTSADHFGAVVTAT
+132 VTSTDHFGAVVTAT

-166 TGEQKHNGARGIIR
+166 TGDKQHNGTRGIIR

-235 TGSKVKTTIADSTF
+235 TGSQVKTTIADSTF

-273 TTFSENAAGTFG
+273 ATFSENAAGTFG

-348 DGADLAL
+348 NGADLAL

-418 GNKAGTNAEEA
+418 GNRAGTNAEA

-443 NGASDKATFEL
+443 NGASDRAAFEL

-485 GFVGTLNV
+485 GFVGKLDV
-493 NEGKMVI
+493 KEGKMVI

-509 AAQVGV
+509 AAQIGV
-515 NNSSSEAAQLGATNV
+515 NKGTSGAVELDPTTV
-530 TVGQAAVTKGNAKP
+530 TVGQAAVTEGDAKP

-578 GTKEYTQRNA
+578 GTKEYTQRTA
-588 EKDATPAKATYVGAV
+588 AKAATPAKATYVGAV

-610 VTEGITIAAGTAEKG
+610 VTEGVTVAAGTADKA
-625 AVLTQIFGNLT
+625 AVLTQTSGNLT

-643 AAVKDDKKTVTAEAG
+643 AAVEKDQKVTAKAG
-658 TFAQTAGKL
+658 TFSQEADGTL

-676 TMTVNGTV
+676 TMTVKGTV
-684 VTKAD
+684 VTNAD
-689 SVNSGNIN
+689 SVNTGAIN
-697 TYSAQDKKGTLVI
+697 SYESKTGSLTIA
-710 SGGTF
+710 GGTF

-725 ITVEDGATLKTGV
+725 ITVADGATLKTGI
-738 NLNGEASF
+738 NLDGTASF
-746 VAFTELDLQKGSTL
+746 VVFQELDLQKGSTL

-767 KSTVDGKE
+767 KSQVDGKE
-775 VEKADILKFTEGTL
+775 VEKADILKFTEGTVHL
-789 NLEGG
+789 NGG

-808 LAQGTTANI
+808 LAAGATANI
-817 NGDYTFEQVKNA
+817 NGDYTFEQVNNA
-829 GNVTVE
+829 GTTTV

-842 DSFTAT
+842 DSFTA
-848 SKAESATVGTFTVE
+848 GTFTVAD
-862 NNGTPA
+862 NGTLV
-868 LTTKASGLD
+868 LTSKAAGLK
-877 IAKSTSTEAKYTAG
+877 IAEGTATENTQL
-891 AVINNGTITFTD
+891 INNGTITFTD

-908 ANLDAVKKVKDAIA
+908 ASLDKVAAVKNAIA
-922 SSGNGLIV
+922 PSGNGLIV
-930 FGDKVTIKAEEVD
+930 FGDKVTIKAEEVN
-943 KVLMDGKVT
+943 KVLKDGKVQ
-952 ATNAEKLAGV
+952 AKDVVNLAGV

-967 KDATVTGVTDPL
+967 KDATVTGVDTAL

-987 LATNETALEVTS
+987 LAAGQTALTVES

-1011 VKGQDDKVT
+1011 VETDKKVT
-1020 LKGVSIGENGK
+1020 LQGVNIGEHGK

-1041 GAIVGSSDKF
+1041 GAIAGNDDKF

-1062 VKGAATLQNL
+1062 VKGAAALQNL

-1085 AEADKVVGTL
+1085 AETATAVGDL
-1095 EVKDNALVL
+1095 EVKDYALVL
-1104 GTLTAGEVNLKDADV
+1104 GTLTAGKVTLGEADV
-1119 LGTLTADKLTATGKV
+1119 FGTLTADKLDATGVV

-1140 ADVAGKL
+1140 EDVAGKL

-1157 FADPAWKDGHI
+1157 FADPAWKDGNI

-1255 SGWNTDGFDAASAD
+1255 SGWSTAEFEAAAN
-1269 AKTGVQVLENNLMV
+1269 KTGVQVLENNLMV
-1283 VDMNTIDKTGANA
+1283 VDMNTIDKTGAHAVFANA
-1296 VFVKDVTNNGTIY
+1296 VINNGTIY

-1326 RQGTTGAITF
+1326 TQGTTGAITF

-1345 FKDKVHTIAF
+1345 LKDKVHTIAF

-1476 VYGGVLGVDSVVD
+1476 VYGGVLGVDSVVS

>member
-41 AMIAGVSGSAMAI
+41 AMIAGVSGSAMAA

-59 IKATDTALK
+59 IKTTDTALK

-73 AEKQTDVASSLIGTS
+73 ADTQDDVTGSLIGTS
-88 GDKLALKN
+88 GDKLVLKN

-104 AGSLDLTASSK
+104 AGSLDLTASNK
-115 DNVVTL
+115 DGVVTL

-132 VTSADHFGAVVTAT
+132 VAGTDHFGAVVTAT

-166 TGEQKHNGARGIIR
+166 TGDEGTQHNGTRGIIR
-180 AAGANL
+180 AAGADL
-186 EVAKSTFAG
+186 DVANSTFAG

-200 GGAINVWSNGENT
+200 GGAINVWSGGENT
-213 VKITDSTFT
+213 VKIADSTFT

-235 TGSKVKTTIADSTF
+235 TGSQVKTTIADSTF
-249 SKNTSGKQGGA
+249 SKNTSGKLGGA

-285 GAINATNTQVVA
+285 GAINATNTKVVA
-297 KNVNFEGNKAV
+297 TNVNFEGNKAV
-308 GDDGH
+308 GENGN
-313 GGALFLNGNTAS
+313 GGAIFLNGTTAS

-340 NGGAIRVQ
+340 NGGAIRVDQ
-348 DGADLAL
+348 GATLDL

-370 VDTFNAGDVK
+370 VDNSTGGAVK

-485 GFVGTLNV
+485 GFVGNLNV

-515 NNSSSEAAQLGATNV
+515 NIGSSEVVELDATKV
-530 TVGQAAVTKGNAKP
+530 TVGQADKS

-556 ANHAINFVVNEG
+556 ANHAINFVVNKG

-625 AVLTQIFGNLT
+625 AVLTQTSGNLT

-643 AAVKDDKKTVTAEAG
+643 AAVKDDKKTVTAKAG
-658 TFAQTAGKL
+658 TFVQEAAGTL

-689 SVNSGNIN
+689 SVNSGEIN
-697 TYSAQDKKGTLVI
+697 SYQSKNGSLTIA
-710 SGGTF
+710 GGTF

-738 NLNGEASF
+738 NLDGKASF
-746 VAFTELDLQKGSTL
+746 VVFKTLDLQKGSTL

-767 KSTVDGKE
+767 KSADTVKE
-775 VEKADILKFTEGTL
+775 NDSLKFTEGTL

-808 LAQGTTANI
+808 LSKDAAANVD
-817 NGDYTFEQVKNA
+817 GDYTFEQVTNA
-829 GNVTVE
+829 GKVNVK

-862 NNGTPA
+862 NNGTLA
-868 LTTKASGLD
+868 LTTKAAGLK
-877 IAKSTSTEAKYTAG
+877 IAEGTAAENI
-891 AVINNGTITFTD
+891 AVTNNGTITFTD

-908 ANLDAVKKVKDAIA
+908 ASLDKVAAVKNALA

-943 KVLMDGKVT
+943 KVLTDGKVT

-1020 LKGVSIGENGK
+1020 LKGVSVGENGK

-1041 GAIVGSSDKF
+1041 GAIVGSGDKF

-1085 AEADKVVGTL
+1085 AEADEAVGAL

-1157 FADPAWKDGHI
+1157 FADPAWKDGNI

-1255 SGWNTDGFDAASAD
+1255 SGWNTDEFNAAVAN
-1269 AKTGVQVLENNLMV
+1269 VQVLENNLMV
-1283 VDMNTIDKTGANA
+1283 VDMNTIDTTGANA
-1296 VFVKDVTNNGTIY
+1296 VFAKAVTNNGTIY

-1316 DKVMFTEADY
+1316 DKVMFSDADY
-1326 RQGTTGAITF
+1326 TQGTTGAITF

-1345 FKDKVHTIAF
+1345 LKDKVHTIAF

-1377 GKAQNGASTSAKF
+1377 GKAQNGASTSARF

-1425 TMDAISAFNDSVA
+1425 TMDALSAFNDSVA

-1548 SVNAYNIGD
+1548 SVNAYNLGD

>member
-41 AMIAGVSGSAMAI
+41 AMIAGVSGSAMAT

-73 AEKQTDVASSLIGTS
+73 AETQDNVASSLIGTL
-88 GDKLALKN
+88 GDKLVLKN
-96 VTNKDMYA
+96 VTNKGMYA
-104 AGSLDLTASSK
+104 AGSLDLTASNK

-132 VTSADHFGAVVTAT
+132 VTSTNHFGAVVTAT

-166 TGEQKHNGARGIIR
+166 TGDKQHNGTRGIIR

-235 TGSKVKTTIADSTF
+235 TGSQVKTTIADATF

-260 LQLAGAGETTITN
+260 LQLAGTGETTITN

-285 GAINATNTQVVA
+285 GAINATGTKVA
-297 KNVNFEGNKAV
+297 ATNVTFEGNKAASA
-308 GDDGH
+308 DGH
-313 GGALFLNGNTAS
+313 GGALFVDGQGAS

-355 TNVVF
+355 KNVVF

-370 VDTFNAGDVK
+370 VDTFNAGAVT

-400 NGGNVTIA
+400 NGDNVTIA

-429 AAKNYEKQGDFMYL
+429 AVKKYEKQGDFMYL
-443 NGASDKATFEL
+443 SNASDKATFAL

-485 GFVGTLNV
+485 GFVGNLDV
-493 NEGKMVI
+493 KEGKMVI

-509 AAQVGV
+509 DAQIGV
-515 NNSSSEAAQLGATNV
+515 NNGSNDVVTLAATTV
-530 TVGQAAVTKGNAKP
+530 TVGQKDS
-544 AVKAELAMGAVQ
+544 KAELAMGAVQ
-556 ANHAINFVVNEG
+556 ANHAIDFVVNEG

-578 GTKEYTQRNA
+578 GTKEYTQRTA
-588 EKDATPAKATYVGAV
+588 VAKGDTPATATYVGNV
-603 NITGDAT
+603 EIKGNAT
-610 VTEGITIAAGTAEKG
+610 VTEGITVAAGTANQV
-625 AVLTQIFGNLT
+625 AALTQTSGNLT

-643 AAVKDDKKTVTAEAG
+643 AAVKGEKDAVTTQAGKFTQEAG
-658 TFAQTAGKL
+658 TL

-676 TMTVNGTV
+676 TMTVKGTV
-684 VTKAD
+684 VTNAD
-689 SVNSGNIN
+689 SVNTGAIN
-697 TYSAQDKKGTLVI
+697 SYESKTGSLTIA
-710 SGGTF
+710 GGTF

-725 ITVEDGATLKTGV
+725 ITVADGATLKTGI
-738 NLNGEASF
+738 NLDGTASF
-746 VAFTELDLQKGSTL
+746 VVFQELDLQKGSTL

-767 KSTVDGKE
+767 KSQVDGKE
-775 VEKADILKFTEGTL
+775 VEKADILKFTEGTVKL
-789 NLEGG
+789 NGG

-808 LAQGTTANI
+808 LVAGATANI
-817 NGDYTFEQVKNA
+817 NGDYTFEQVNNGGTA
-829 GNVTVE
+829 TV

-842 DSFTAT
+842 DSFTA
-848 SKAESATVGTFTVE
+848 GDFTVE
-862 NNGTPA
+862 NNGTLV
-868 LTTKASGLD
+868 LTSKAAGLN
-877 IAKSTSTEAKYTAG
+877 IAEGTAAENI
-891 AVINNGTITFTD
+891 AVTNNGTITFTD

-908 ANLDAVKKVKDAIA
+908 ATLDAVQTVKGKLA

-930 FGDKVTIKAEEVD
+930 FGDKVTVKADAIKD
-943 KVLMDGKVT
+943 VLKDGKVT
-952 ATNAEKLAGV
+952 ATNAAKLAGV

-967 KDATVTGVTDPL
+967 KDATVTGVDTAL

-987 LATNETALEVTS
+987 LAAGENALTVDS

-1011 VKGQDDKVT
+1011 VEKDKTVT
-1020 LKGVSIGENGK
+1020 LQGVKIGEHGK

-1041 GAIVGSSDKF
+1041 GAIVGNGDKF

-1062 VKGAATLQNL
+1062 VKGNATVENL

-1085 AEADKVVGTL
+1085 AEAKAVGAL
-1095 EVKDNALVL
+1095 EVKNHAL
-1104 GTLTAGEVNLKDADV
+1104 V
-1119 LGTLTADKLTATGKV
+1119 LGTLTADKLTANGNV

-1140 ADVAGKL
+1140 EDVAGKL

-1177 AVGTAAAGST
+1177 AIGSIGANST

-1255 SGWNTDGFDAASAD
+1255 SGWSTAEFKAAAN
-1269 AKTGVQVLENNLMV
+1269 KTGVQVLENNLMV
-1283 VDMNTIDKTGANA
+1283 VDMNTIDKTGAHA
-1296 VFVKDVTNNGTIY
+1296 VFANAVTNNGTIY

-1326 RQGTTGAITF
+1326 KQGTTGAITF

-1476 VYGGVLGVDSVVD
+1476 VYGGVLGVDSVVS

-1516 SDFVGFSV
+1516 SDFVGFSF

>member
-41 AMIAGVSGSAMAI
+41 AMIAGVSGSAMAA

-73 AEKQTDVASSLIGTS
+73 AERQNDVASSLIGTS
-88 GDKLALKN
+88 GDTLALKN
-96 VTNKDMYA
+96 DTNKDMYA
-104 AGSLDLTASSK
+104 AGSLDLTASNK

-151 IDNVTFENNKFDEVK
+151 IDNVTFENNKFDEVN
-166 TGEQKHNGARGIIR
+166 TGDKDKQHNGTRGIIR

-200 GGAINVWSNGENT
+200 GGAINVWSNGKNT

-235 TGSKVKTTIADSTF
+235 TGSQVKTTIADATF

-285 GAINATNTQVVA
+285 GAINATNTKVVA
-297 KNVNFEGNKAV
+297 TNVNFERNKAV
-308 GDDGH
+308 EH
-313 GGALFLNGNTAS
+313 GGALFLDGNTDS
-325 YTQAGGKFVGNSAKK
+325 HTQAGGKFVGNSAKK

-348 DGADLAL
+348 NEADLDLA
-355 TNVVF
+355 NVVF

-370 VDTFNAGDVK
+370 VDTYNAGDVK

-400 NGGNVTIA
+400 NGNNVTIA

-429 AAKNYEKQGDFMYL
+429 AVKKFEKQGDFMYL
-443 NGASDKATFEL
+443 SNDTDTASFEL

-485 GFVGTLNV
+485 GFVGNLNV
-493 NEGKMVI
+493 KEGKMVI

-509 AAQVGV
+509 AAQGAV
-515 NNSSSEAAQLGATNV
+515 NGANSGAAELDATTV
-530 TVGQAAVTKGNAKP
+530 TVGQQDS
-544 AVKAELAMGAVQ
+544 KAELAMGAVQ
-556 ANHAINFVVNEG
+556 ANHAIDFVVNEG

-588 EKDATPAKATYVGAV
+588 AKDVTPAKVTYVGAV
-603 NITGDAT
+603 NIMGDAT
-610 VTEGITIAAGTAEKG
+610 VTEGITVAAGTANQV
-625 AVLTQIFGNLT
+625 AALTQTSGNLT

-643 AAVKDDKKTVTAEAG
+643 AAVEKDQKVTAKAG
-658 TFAQTAGKL
+658 TFSQEADGTL

-676 TMTVNGTV
+676 TMTVKGTV
-684 VTKAD
+684 VTNAD
-689 SVNSGNIN
+689 SVNTGAIN
-697 TYSAQDKKGTLVI
+697 SSESKNGSLTIA
-710 SGGTF
+710 GGTF
-715 TNDGTMTFDK
+715 TNDGKMTFKK

-738 NLNGEASF
+738 NLDGKASF
-746 VAFTELDLQKGSTL
+746 VVFETLDLQKGSTL

-767 KSTVDGKE
+767 KSKDDG
-775 VEKADILKFTEGTL
+775 KADILKFTEGTV
-789 NLEGG
+789 NLYGG

-808 LAQGTTANI
+808 LARGTTTNI
-817 NGDYTFEQVKNA
+817 NGDYTFEQVNNA
-829 GNVTVE
+829 GTTTV

-842 DSFTAT
+842 DSFTAGNFTVGNNGTLVLT
-848 SKAESATVGTFTVE
+848 SKAAGLKIAEGTATT
-862 NNGTPA
+862 NSN
-868 LTTKASGLD
+868 LT
-877 IAKSTSTEAKYTAG
+877 
-891 AVINNGTITFTD
+891 NNGTITFTD

-908 ANLDAVKKVKDAIA
+908 AGLDKVAAVKKAIA
-922 SSGNGLIV
+922 HSGNGLIV
-930 FGDKVTIKAEEVD
+930 FGDKVTVKAEEVN
-943 KVLMDGKVT
+943 KVLKDGKVK
-952 ATNAEKLAGV
+952 ASDVANLAGV

-967 KDATVTGVTDPL
+967 KDATVTDVDAAL

-987 LATNETALEVTS
+987 LAAGQTALTVKT

-1011 VKGQDDKVT
+1011 VKKDKTVT
-1020 LKGVSIGENGK
+1020 LQGVNIGKNGK

-1041 GAIVGSSDKF
+1041 GAIAGHEGNF

-1062 VKGAATLQNL
+1062 VKGDATVQNL
-1072 TVAADSALVMGKA
+1072 TVAADSALVMGKV
-1085 AEADKVVGTL
+1085 AEADKAVGAL
-1095 EVKDNALVL
+1095 EVKKHALVL
-1104 GTLTAGEVNLKDADV
+1104 GTLTAGEVKFIKKAEV
-1119 LGTLTADKLTATGKV
+1119 LGTLTADKLEANETV

-1140 ADVAGKL
+1140 EDVAGKL

-1233 GKTYDEAT
+1233 GKTYNEAT

-1255 SGWNTDGFDAASAD
+1255 SGWSTAEFKAAAN
-1269 AKTGVQVLENNLMV
+1269 KTGVQVLENNLMV
-1283 VDMNTIDKTGANA
+1283 VDMNTIDTTGANA
-1296 VFVKDVTNNGTIY
+1296 VFANAVTNNGTIY

-1316 DKVMFTEADY
+1316 DKVMFSEAGYTPD
-1326 RQGTTGAITF
+1326 TTGVITF

-1345 FKDKVHTIAF
+1345 LKDKVHTIAF

-1425 TMDAISAFNDSVA
+1425 TMDALSAFNDSVA

>member
-41 AMIAGVSGSAMAI
+41 AMIAGVSGSAMAT

-73 AEKQTDVASSLIGTS
+73 AETQDNVASSLIGTS
-88 GDKLALKN
+88 GDKLVLKN
-96 VTNKDMYA
+96 VTNKGMYA

-132 VTSADHFGAVVTAT
+132 VTSTDHFGAVVTAT

-151 IDNVTFENNKFDEVK
+151 IDNVTFENNKFDEVN
-166 TGEQKHNGARGIIR
+166 TGDKQHNGTRGIIR

-235 TGSKVKTTIADSTF
+235 TGSQVKTTIADATF

-285 GAINATNTQVVA
+285 GAINATGTKVA
-297 KNVNFEGNKAV
+297 ATNVTFEGNKAASA
-308 GDDGH
+308 DGH
-313 GGALFLNGNTAS
+313 GGALFVDGQGAS
-325 YTQAGGKFVGNSAKK
+325 YTQVGGKFVGNSAKK

-355 TNVVF
+355 NNVVF

-370 VDTFNAGDVK
+370 VDTFNAGNVT

-400 NGGNVTIA
+400 NGGNVTIT

-429 AAKNYEKQGDFMYL
+429 AVKKYEKQGDFMYL
-443 NGASDKATFEL
+443 SNASATFAL

-485 GFVGTLNV
+485 GFVGNLNV
-493 NEGKMVI
+493 QEGKMVI

-509 AAQVGV
+509 DAQIGV
-515 NNSSSEAAQLGATNV
+515 NNGSNDAVALAATTV
-530 TVGQAAVTKGNAKP
+530 TVGQKDS
-544 AVKAELAMGAVQ
+544 KAELAMGAVQ
-556 ANHAINFVVNEG
+556 ANHAIDFVVNKG

-578 GTKEYTQRNA
+578 GTKEYTQRTA
-588 EKDATPAKATYVGAV
+588 AKAATPAKATYVGVV

-610 VTEGITIAAGTAEKG
+610 VTEGVTVAAGTADK
-625 AVLTQIFGNLT
+625 AAALTQTSGNLT

-643 AAVKDDKKTVTAEAG
+643 AAVKGEKDAVTAKAG
-658 TFAQTAGKL
+658 TFSQEADGTL

-676 TMTVNGTV
+676 TMTVKGTV
-684 VTKAD
+684 VTNAD
-689 SVNSGNIN
+689 SVNTGNIN
-697 TYSAQDKKGTLVI
+697 SPKSKTGSLNI

-738 NLNGEASF
+738 NLDGKASF
-746 VAFTELDLQKGSTL
+746 VVFRELELQKGSTL

-767 KSTVDGKE
+767 KSQTDGKN
-775 VEKADILKFTEGTL
+775 DILQFTEGTVNL
-789 NLEGG
+789 NGG
-794 ALQVAGEAFTGKVE
+794 ALQVAGEAFTGKVA
-808 LAQGTTANI
+808 LDAGATANI
-817 NGDYTFEQVKNA
+817 DGDYTFEQVNNGGKA
-829 GNVTVE
+829 TV

-842 DSFTAT
+842 DSFTA
-848 SKAESATVGTFTVE
+848 GDFTVE
-862 NNGTPA
+862 NNGTLV
-868 LTTKASGLD
+868 LTSKAAGLK
-877 IAKSTSTEAKYTAG
+877 IAEGTATNN
-891 AVINNGTITFTD
+891 AHLINDGTITFTD

-908 ANLDAVKKVKDAIA
+908 ASLDKVAAVKDAIA
-922 SSGNGLIV
+922 PSGNGLIV
-930 FGDKVTIKAEEVD
+930 FGDKVTVKADAIKD
-943 KVLMDGKVT
+943 VLQDGKVT
-952 ATNAEKLAGV
+952 ATNAAKLAGV

-967 KDATVTGVTDPL
+967 KDATVTGVATAL

-987 LATNETALEVTS
+987 LAAGQTALTVES

-1011 VKGQDDKVT
+1011 VKEDKTVT
-1020 LKGVSIGENGK
+1020 LKGVNIGQNGK

-1041 GAIVGSSDKF
+1041 GAIAGN

-1062 VKGAATLQNL
+1062 VKGNATVENL

-1085 AEADKVVGTL
+1085 AEAKAVGAL
-1095 EVKDNALVL
+1095 EVKNHALVL

-1119 LGTLTADKLTATGKV
+1119 LGTLTADKLTANGNV

-1140 ADVAGKL
+1140 EDVAGKL

-1177 AVGTAAAGST
+1177 AIGSIGANST

-1255 SGWNTDGFDAASAD
+1255 SGWSTAEFEDAAN
-1269 AKTGVQVLENNLMV
+1269 KTGVQVLENNLMV
-1283 VDMNTIDKTGANA
+1283 VDMNTIDKTGAHA
-1296 VFVKDVTNNGTIY
+1296 VFANAVTNNGTIY

-1316 DKVMFTEADY
+1316 DKVMFSEAGY
-1326 RQGTTGAITF
+1326 TQGTIGAITF

-1516 SDFVGFSV
+1516 SDFVGFSF

>member
-41 AMIAGVSGSAMAI
+41 AMIAGVSGSAMAT

-73 AEKQTDVASSLIGTS
+73 AEKQDDVASSLIGTS
-88 GDKLALKN
+88 GDKLVLKN
-96 VTNKDMYA
+96 VTNKGMYA

-418 GNKAGTNAEEA
+418 GNRAGTNAEA

-443 NGASDKATFEL
+443 NGASDRAAFEL

-485 GFVGTLNV
+485 GFVGKLDV
-493 NEGKMVI
+493 KEGKMVI

-509 AAQVGV
+509 AAQIGV
-515 NNSSSEAAQLGATNV
+515 NKGTSGAVELDPTTV
-530 TVGQAAVTKGNAKP
+530 TVGQDGEPFA
-544 AVKAELAMGAVQ
+544 KAELAMGAVQ
-556 ANHAINFVVNEG
+556 ANHAINFDVNEG

-573 QSLAV
+573 QSLTV
-578 GTKEYTQRNA
+578 GTKEYAQRTEA
-588 EKDATPAKATYVGAV
+588 KADPAKATYVGAV

-610 VTEGITIAAGTAEKG
+610 VTEGMTVAAGTADKA
-625 AVLTQIFGNLT
+625 AVLTQTSGNLT

-643 AAVKDDKKTVTAEAG
+643 AAVEKDQKVTAQAG
-658 TFAQTAGKL
+658 TFNQTDGTL

-684 VTKAD
+684 VTNAD
-689 SVNSGNIN
+689 SVNTGAIN
-697 TYSAQDKKGTLVI
+697 NYKSKNGSLTIA
-710 SGGTF
+710 GGTF

-738 NLNGEASF
+738 NLDGKASF
-746 VAFTELDLQKGSTL
+746 VVFQTLDLQKGSTL

-767 KSTVDGKE
+767 KSKVDGKE
-775 VEKADILKFTEGTL
+775 VEKADILKFTEGTVKL
-789 NLEGG
+789 NGG

-808 LAQGTTANI
+808 LAAGATANI
-817 NGDYTFEQVKNA
+817 NGDYTFEQVNNGGKA
-829 GNVTVE
+829 TV

-842 DSFTAT
+842 DSFTA
-848 SKAESATVGTFTVE
+848 GDFTVE
-862 NNGTPA
+862 NNGTLV
-868 LTTKASGLD
+868 LTSKAAGLK
-877 IAKSTSTEAKYTAG
+877 IAVGTATNNNQL
-891 AVINNGTITFTD
+891 INNGTITFTD

-908 ANLDAVKKVKDAIA
+908 ASLDKVAAVKDAIA
-922 SSGNGLIV
+922 PSGNGLIV
-930 FGDKVTIKAEEVD
+930 FGDKVTIKAEEVN
-943 KVLMDGKVT
+943 KVLKDGKVK
-952 ATNAEKLAGV
+952 ASDVANLAGV

-967 KDATVTGVTDPL
+967 KDATVTGVDAAL

-987 LATNETALEVTS
+987 LAAGQTALTVES

-1011 VKGQDDKVT
+1011 VKKDKTIT
-1020 LKGVSIGENGK
+1020 LQGVNIGEYGK

-1041 GAIVGSSDKF
+1041 GAIAGNGGKF

-1062 VKGAATLQNL
+1062 VKGAAALQNL

-1085 AEADKVVGTL
+1085 AETATAVGDL
-1095 EVKDNALVL
+1095 EVKDYALVL
-1104 GTLTAGEVNLKDADV
+1104 GTLTAGKVTLGEADV
-1119 LGTLTADKLTATGKV
+1119 FGTLTADKLDATDV
-1134 FVGSDE
+1134 VLVGSDE
-1140 ADVAGKL
+1140 ENVAGKL

-1157 FADPAWKDGHI
+1157 FADPAWKDGLG

-1177 AVGTAAAGST
+1177 AIGSIGSNST
-1187 VVAGQGS
+1187 VIAGQGS
-1194 LVALGT
+1194 LVAIGT

-1205 AVKTVAAAGHAVLG
+1205 AAKAVAAAGHAVLG
-1219 TNEGQMKSAIYVDG
+1219 PNEGQMRSAIYVDG

-1241 DTTSYKTIAGNVIA
+1241 DTTSYEKINGNVIA
-1255 SGWNTDGFDAASAD
+1255 SGWNEAKFEDAETNNQVPAN
-1269 AKTGVQVLENNLMV
+1269 VQVLENNLMV
-1283 VDMNTIDKTGANA
+1283 VDMNTIDKTGAHA
-1296 VFVKDVTNNGTIY
+1296 VFANAVTNNGTIY

-1316 DKVMFTEADY
+1316 DKVMFSDIDY
-1326 RQGTTGAITF
+1326 TQGTTGAITF

-1345 FKDKVHTIAF
+1345 RKDNVHTIAF

-1516 SDFVGFSV
+1516 SDFVGFSF

-1548 SVNAYNIGD
+1548 SVNAYNLGD

>member
-41 AMIAGVSGSAMAI
+41 AMIAGVSGSAMAT

-73 AEKQTDVASSLIGTS
+73 AETQDNVASSLIGTS
-88 GDKLALKN
+88 GDKLVLKN
-96 VTNKDMYA
+96 VTNKGMYA

-132 VTSADHFGAVVTAT
+132 VTSTDHFGAVVTAT

-151 IDNVTFENNKFDEVK
+151 IDNVTFENNKFDEVN
-166 TGEQKHNGARGIIR
+166 TGDKQHNGTRGIIR

-213 VKITDSTFT
+213 VQITDSTFT

-235 TGSKVKTTIADSTF
+235 TGSQVKTTIADATF

-285 GAINATNTQVVA
+285 GAINATGTKVA
-297 KNVNFEGNKAV
+297 ATNVTFEGNKAASA
-308 GDDGH
+308 DGH
-313 GGALFLNGNTAS
+313 GGALFVDGQGAS
-325 YTQAGGKFVGNSAKK
+325 YTQVGGKFVGNSAKK

-355 TNVVF
+355 NNVVF

-370 VDTFNAGDVK
+370 VDTFNAGNVT

-400 NGGNVTIA
+400 NGGNVTIT

-429 AAKNYEKQGDFMYL
+429 AVKKYEKQGDFMYL
-443 NGASDKATFEL
+443 SNASATFAL

-485 GFVGTLNV
+485 GFVGNLNV
-493 NEGKMVI
+493 QEGKMVI

-509 AAQVGV
+509 DAQIGV
-515 NNSSSEAAQLGATNV
+515 NNGSNDVVAFAATTV
-530 TVGQAAVTKGNAKP
+530 TVGQKDS
-544 AVKAELAMGAVQ
+544 KAELAMGAVQ
-556 ANHAINFVVNEG
+556 ANHAIDFVVNEG

-578 GTKEYTQRNA
+578 GTKEYTQRTA
-588 EKDATPAKATYVGAV
+588 AKAATPAKATYVGVV

-610 VTEGITIAAGTAEKG
+610 VTEGVTVAAGTADK
-625 AVLTQIFGNLT
+625 AAALTQTSGNLT

-643 AAVKDDKKTVTAEAG
+643 AAVKGEKDAVTAKAG
-658 TFAQTAGKL
+658 TFRQEADGTL

-676 TMTVNGTV
+676 TMTVKGTV
-684 VTKAD
+684 VTNAD
-689 SVNSGNIN
+689 SVNTGNIN
-697 TYSAQDKKGTLVI
+697 SPKSKTGSLNI

-738 NLNGEASF
+738 NLDGKASF
-746 VAFTELDLQKGSTL
+746 VVFRELELQKGSTL

-767 KSTVDGKE
+767 KSQTDGKN
-775 VEKADILKFTEGTL
+775 DILQFTEGTVNL
-789 NLEGG
+789 NGG
-794 ALQVAGEAFTGKVE
+794 ALQVAGEAFTGKVA
-808 LAQGTTANI
+808 LDAGATANI
-817 NGDYTFEQVKNA
+817 DGDYTFEQVNNGGKA
-829 GNVTVE
+829 TV

-842 DSFTAT
+842 DSFTA
-848 SKAESATVGTFTVE
+848 GDFTVE
-862 NNGTPA
+862 NNGTLV
-868 LTTKASGLD
+868 LTSKAAGLK
-877 IAKSTSTEAKYTAG
+877 IAEGTATNN
-891 AVINNGTITFTD
+891 AHLINDGTITFTD

-908 ANLDAVKKVKDAIA
+908 ASLDKVAAVKDAIA
-922 SSGNGLIV
+922 PSGNGLIV
-930 FGDKVTIKAEEVD
+930 FGDKVTVKADAIKD
-943 KVLMDGKVT
+943 VLQDGKVT
-952 ATNAEKLAGV
+952 ATNAAKLAGV

-967 KDATVTGVTDPL
+967 KDATVTGVATAL

-987 LATNETALEVTS
+987 LAAGQTALTVES

-1011 VKGQDDKVT
+1011 VKEDKTVT
-1020 LKGVSIGENGK
+1020 LKGVNIGQNGK

-1041 GAIVGSSDKF
+1041 GAIAGN

-1062 VKGAATLQNL
+1062 VKGNATVENL

-1085 AEADKVVGTL
+1085 AEAKAVGAL
-1095 EVKDNALVL
+1095 EVKNHALVL

-1119 LGTLTADKLTATGKV
+1119 LGTLTADKLTANGNV

-1140 ADVAGKL
+1140 EDVAGKL

-1177 AVGTAAAGST
+1177 AIGSIGANST

-1255 SGWNTDGFDAASAD
+1255 SGWSTAEFEDAAN
-1269 AKTGVQVLENNLMV
+1269 KTGVQVLENNLMV
-1283 VDMNTIDKTGANA
+1283 VDMNTIDKTGAHA
-1296 VFVKDVTNNGTIY
+1296 VFANAVTNNGTIY
-1309 LADAEFG
+1309 LVDAEFG
-1316 DKVMFTEADY
+1316 DKVMFSEAGY
-1326 RQGTTGAITF
+1326 TQGTIGAITF

-1516 SDFVGFSV
+1516 SDFVGFSF
-1524 YGAKAFGQFNLAADL
+1524 YGAKAFGQFNLATDL

>member
-41 AMIAGVSGSAMAI
+41 AMIAGVSGSAMAT

-59 IKATDTALK
+59 IKTTDTTLK

-73 AEKQTDVASSLIGTS
+73 AETQADVTGSLIGTS
-88 GDKLALKN
+88 ETKLVLKN
-96 VTNKDMYA
+96 VTNNGMYA

-115 DNVVTL
+115 DDVVTL

-132 VTSADHFGAVVTAT
+132 VTSGNHFGAVITAT

-166 TGEQKHNGARGIIR
+166 TGDKDKQHNGTRGIIR

-186 EVAKSTFAG
+186 DVANSTFAG

-200 GGAINVWSNGENT
+200 GGAINVWSDGENT
-213 VKITDSTFT
+213 VKIADSTFT

-235 TGSKVKTTIADSTF
+235 TGSQVKTTIADSTF
-249 SKNTSGKQGGA
+249 SKNTSGKLGGA

-370 VDTFNAGDVK
+370 VDTWNAGNVK
-380 FTDTTFTNN
+380 FTDTIFTNN

-429 AAKNYEKQGDFMYL
+429 AVKKFEKQGDFMYL
-443 NGASDKATFEL
+443 SNATDTASFEL

-485 GFVGTLNV
+485 GFVGKLDV
-493 NEGKMVI
+493 KEGKMVI

-509 AAQVGV
+509 AAQIGV
-515 NNSSSEAAQLGATNV
+515 NNGSNDAVELAATTV
-530 TVGQAAVTKGNAKP
+530 TVGQADKS

-588 EKDATPAKATYVGAV
+588 EKNATPAKATYVGAV

-610 VTEGITIAAGTAEKG
+610 VTEGITVAAGTAEKA
-625 AVLTQIFGNLT
+625 AVLTQTSSNLT
-636 AKSLTVA
+636 AKSLAVA
-643 AAVKDDKKTVTAEAG
+643 AEVKNDKKEVTAKAG
-658 TFAQTAGKL
+658 MFAQTTGSTL

-676 TMTVNGTV
+676 TMTVGGTV

-689 SVNSGNIN
+689 SVNTGAIN
-697 TYSAQDKKGTLVI
+697 SYESKTGSLTIA
-710 SGGTF
+710 GGTF
-715 TNDGTMTFDK
+715 TNDGTMTFNK

-738 NLNGEASF
+738 NLDGKASF
-746 VAFTELDLQKGSTL
+746 VVFETLDLQKGSTL

-767 KSTVDGKE
+767 KSKVDGKE
-775 VEKADILKFTEGTL
+775 VDTLKFTEGTVNL
-789 NLEGG
+789 NGG

-808 LAQGTTANI
+808 LAAGAAANI
-817 NGDYTFEQVKNA
+817 NGDYTFEQVNNGGTA
-829 GNVTVE
+829 TV

-842 DSFTAT
+842 DSF
-848 SKAESATVGTFTVE
+848 KAGTFTVE
-862 NNGTPA
+862 NNGTLA
-868 LTTKASGLD
+868 LTTKAAGLKIDKGTVAED
-877 IAKSTSTEAKYTAG
+877 IAVT
-891 AVINNGTITFTD
+891 NNGTITFTD

-908 ANLDAVKKVKDAIA
+908 ATLEDVQTVKEKLA

-930 FGDKVTIKAEEVD
+930 FGDKVTVKADAIKD
-943 KVLMDGKVT
+943 VLKDGKVK
-952 ATNAEKLAGV
+952 ASDVANLAGV

-967 KDATVTGVTDPL
+967 KDATVTGVDAAL
-979 SGSFGKVE
+979 SGSFGMVE
-987 LATNETALEVTS
+987 LADNQTALKVTS

-1011 VKGQDDKVT
+1011 GKGQGDKVT
-1020 LKGVSIGENGK
+1020 LQGVNIDGNAK

-1041 GAIVGSSDKF
+1041 GAIAGEN

-1062 VKGAATLQNL
+1062 VKGAATVKDL

-1085 AEADKVVGTL
+1085 AETATAVGDL
-1095 EVKDNALVL
+1095 EVKDYALVL
-1104 GTLTAGEVNLKDADV
+1104 GTLTAGKVTLGEADV
-1119 LGTLTADKLTATGKV
+1119 FGTLTADKLDATDV
-1134 FVGSDE
+1134 VLVGSDE
-1140 ADVAGKL
+1140 EDVAGML
-1147 VVNELVSGTV
+1147 VVNELASGTV

-1241 DTTSYKTIAGNVIA
+1241 DTTSYKTIDGNVIA
-1255 SGWNTDGFDAASAD
+1255 SGWSTAEFEAAD
-1269 AKTGVQVLENNLMV
+1269 NKTGVQVLENNLMV
-1283 VDMNTIDKTGANA
+1283 VDMNTIDKTGAHA
-1296 VFVKDVTNNGTIY
+1296 VFANAVTNNGTIY

-1316 DKVMFTEADY
+1316 DKVMFSDGGYT
-1326 RQGTTGAITF
+1326 QGTTGAITF

-1345 FKDKVHTIAF
+1345 RKDNVHTIAF

-1425 TMDAISAFNDSVA
+1425 TMDALSAFNDSVA
-1438 ARTNVLAQRA
+1438 ARTNVLAQHA

-1476 VYGGVLGVDSVVD
+1476 VYGGVLGVDSVVS

-1524 YGAKAFGQFNLAADL
+1524 YGSKAFGQFNLAADL

-1653 INGVAATSALSTQVI
+1653 INGVATTSALSTQVI

>member
-41 AMIAGVSGSAMAI
+41 AMIAGVSGSAMAT

-73 AEKQTDVASSLIGTS
+73 AETQDNVASSLIGTS
-88 GDKLALKN
+88 GDKLVLKN
-96 VTNKDMYA
+96 VTNKGMYA

-132 VTSADHFGAVVTAT
+132 VTSTDHFGAVVTAT

-151 IDNVTFENNKFDEVK
+151 IDNVTFENNKFDEVN
-166 TGEQKHNGARGIIR
+166 TGDKQHNGTRGIIR

-235 TGSKVKTTIADSTF
+235 TGSQVKTTIADATF

-285 GAINATNTQVVA
+285 GAINATGTKVA
-297 KNVNFEGNKAV
+297 ATNVTFEGNKAASA
-308 GDDGH
+308 DGH
-313 GGALFLNGNTAS
+313 GGALFVDGQGAS
-325 YTQAGGKFVGNSAKK
+325 YTQVGGKFVGNSAKK

-348 DGADLAL
+348 NGAHLDL

-370 VDTFNAGDVK
+370 VDTFKAGDVK

-389 QAGGWG
+389 QTGGWG

-400 NGGNVTIA
+400 NGGNVTIV

-429 AAKNYEKQGDFMYL
+429 AVKKYEKQGDFMYL
-443 NGASDKATFEL
+443 SNASDKATFAL

-474 GKGTLTTADMT
+474 DKGTLTTADMT
-485 GFVGTLNV
+485 GFVGNLNV
-493 NEGKMVI
+493 KEGKMVI

-509 AAQVGV
+509 AAQGAV
-515 NNSSSEAAQLGATNV
+515 NGANSGAAGGLAATTV
-530 TVGQAAVTKGNAKP
+530 TVGQAAGAKP

-556 ANHAINFVVNEG
+556 ANHAIDFVVNEG

-578 GTKEYTQRNA
+578 GTKEYTQRTA
-588 EKDATPAKATYVGAV
+588 AKAATPAKATYVGAV

-610 VTEGITIAAGTAEKG
+610 VTEGITVAAGTAEQA
-625 AVLTQIFGNLT
+625 AVLTQTSGNLT

-643 AAVKDDKKTVTAEAG
+643 AAVKGEKDAVTAQAGTFTQEAG
-658 TFAQTAGKL
+658 TL

-676 TMTVNGTV
+676 TMTVKGTV
-684 VTKAD
+684 VTNAD
-689 SVNSGNIN
+689 SVNTGAIN
-697 TYSAQDKKGTLVI
+697 SSESKNGSLTIA
-710 SGGTF
+710 GGTF
-715 TNDGTMTFDK
+715 TNDGKMTFKK

-738 NLNGEASF
+738 NLDGKASF
-746 VAFTELDLQKGSTL
+746 VVFEILDLQKGSTL

-767 KSTVDGKE
+767 KSKDDG
-775 VEKADILKFTEGTL
+775 KADILKFTEGTV
-789 NLEGG
+789 NLYGG

-808 LAQGTTANI
+808 LAQGTTTNI
-817 NGDYTFEQVKNA
+817 NGDYTFEQVNNA
-829 GNVTVE
+829 GTTTV

-842 DSFTAT
+842 DSFTAGNFTVGNNGTLVLT
-848 SKAESATVGTFTVE
+848 SKAAGLKIAEGTATT
-862 NNGTPA
+862 NSN
-868 LTTKASGLD
+868 LT
-877 IAKSTSTEAKYTAG
+877 
-891 AVINNGTITFTD
+891 NNGTITFTD

-908 ANLDAVKKVKDAIA
+908 ADLDKVAAVKKAIA
-922 SSGNGLIV
+922 RSGNGLIV
-930 FGDKVTIKAEEVD
+930 FGDKVTIKAEEVN
-943 KVLMDGKVT
+943 KVLKDGKVK
-952 ATNAEKLAGV
+952 ASDVANLAGV

-967 KDATVTGVTDPL
+967 KDATVTDVKAAL

-987 LATNETALEVTS
+987 LADKQDALEVTS

-1011 VKGQDDKVT
+1011 VKGKDNKVT
-1020 LKGVSIGENGK
+1020 LKGVNIGENGK

-1041 GAIVGSSDKF
+1041 GAIAGS

-1062 VKGAATLQNL
+1062 VKGDATVQNL
-1072 TVAADSALVMGKA
+1072 TVAADSALVMGKV
-1085 AEADKVVGTL
+1085 AEADKAVGAL
-1095 EVKDNALVL
+1095 EVKEHALVL
-1104 GTLTAGEVNLKDADV
+1104 GTLTAGNVTLKDAAV
-1119 LGTLTADKLTATGKV
+1119 LGTLTADKLAATGTV
-1134 FVGSDE
+1134 CVGSDE
-1140 ADVAGKL
+1140 DDAAGKL
-1147 VVNELVSGTV
+1147 VVNELGSATV
-1157 FADPAWKDGHI
+1157 FAAPAWKDGNI

-1233 GKTYDEAT
+1233 GKTYNEAT

-1255 SGWNTDGFDAASAD
+1255 SGWSTAEFKAAAN
-1269 AKTGVQVLENNLMV
+1269 KTGVQVLENNLMV
-1283 VDMNTIDKTGANA
+1283 VDMNTIDKTGAHA
-1296 VFVKDVTNNGTIY
+1296 VFANAVTNNGTIY

-1316 DKVMFTEADY
+1316 DKVMFSEAGY
-1326 RQGTTGAITF
+1326 TQGTIGAITF

-1516 SDFVGFSV
+1516 SDFVGFSF

>member
-41 AMIAGVSGSAMAI
+41 AMIAGVSGSAMAT

-73 AEKQTDVASSLIGTS
+73 AETQDNVASSLIGTS
-88 GDKLALKN
+88 GDKLVLKN
-96 VTNKDMYA
+96 VTNKGMYA

-132 VTSADHFGAVVTAT
+132 VTSTDHFGAVVTAT

-151 IDNVTFENNKFDEVK
+151 IDNVTFENNKFDEVN
-166 TGEQKHNGARGIIR
+166 TGDTQHNGTRGIIR

-235 TGSKVKTTIADSTF
+235 TGSQVKTTIADATF

-285 GAINATNTQVVA
+285 GAINATGTKVA
-297 KNVNFEGNKAV
+297 ATNVTFEGNKAASA
-308 GDDGH
+308 DGH
-313 GGALFLNGNTAS
+313 GGALFVDGQGAS
-325 YTQAGGKFVGNSAKK
+325 YTQVGGKFVGNSAKK

-355 TNVVF
+355 NNVVF

-370 VDTFNAGDVK
+370 VDTYNAGNVT

-400 NGGNVTIA
+400 NGGNVTIT

-429 AAKNYEKQGDFMYL
+429 AVKKYEKQGDFMYL
-443 NGASDKATFEL
+443 SNAFATFAL

-485 GFVGTLNV
+485 GFVGNLNV
-493 NEGKMVI
+493 QEGKMVI

-509 AAQVGV
+509 DAQIGV
-515 NNSSSEAAQLGATNV
+515 NNGSNEAVALGDTTV
-530 TVGQAAVTKGNAKP
+530 TVGQSDS
-544 AVKAELAMGAVQ
+544 KAELAMGAVQ
-556 ANHAINFVVNEG
+556 ANHAIDFVVNEG

-578 GTKEYTQRNA
+578 GTKEYTQRTVA
-588 EKDATPAKATYVGAV
+588 KAKATYVGVV
-603 NITGDAT
+603 NIKGDAT
-610 VTEGITIAAGTAEKG
+610 VTEGVTVAAGTADK
-625 AVLTQIFGNLT
+625 AAALTQTSGNLT

-643 AAVKDDKKTVTAEAG
+643 AAVKGEKDAVTAKAG
-658 TFAQTAGKL
+658 TFSQEADGTL

-676 TMTVNGTV
+676 TMTVKGTV
-684 VTKAD
+684 VTNAD
-689 SVNSGNIN
+689 SVNTGNIN
-697 TYSAQDKKGTLVI
+697 SPQSKAGSLNI

-715 TNDGTMTFDK
+715 TNDGTMTFNK

-738 NLNGEASF
+738 NLDGKASF
-746 VAFTELDLQKGSTL
+746 VVFQELELQKGSTL

-767 KSTVDGKE
+767 QSQTDGKN
-775 VEKADILKFTEGTL
+775 DILQFTEGTVNL
-789 NLEGG
+789 NGG
-794 ALQVAGEAFTGKVE
+794 ALQVAGEAFTGKVA
-808 LAQGTTANI
+808 LGAGATANI
-817 NGDYTFEQVKNA
+817 DGDYTFEQVNNGGKA
-829 GNVTVE
+829 TV

-842 DSFTAT
+842 DSFTA
-848 SKAESATVGTFTVE
+848 GNFTVE
-862 NNGTPA
+862 NNGTLV
-868 LTTKASGLD
+868 LTSKAAGLK
-877 IAKSTSTEAKYTAG
+877 IAEGTATNNTYL
-891 AVINNGTITFTD
+891 INDGTITFTD

-908 ANLDAVKKVKDAIA
+908 ASLDKVADVKDAIA
-922 SSGNGLIV
+922 PSGNGLIV
-930 FGDKVTIKAEEVD
+930 FGDKVTVKADAIKD
-943 KVLMDGKVT
+943 VLQDGKVT
-952 ATNAEKLAGV
+952 ATNVAQLAGV

-967 KDATVTGVTDPL
+967 KDATVTDVATAL

-987 LATNETALEVTS
+987 LVAGQTALTVES

-1011 VKGQDDKVT
+1011 VKEDKTVT
-1020 LKGVSIGENGK
+1020 LKGVNIGQNGK

-1041 GAIVGSSDKF
+1041 GAIAGN

-1062 VKGAATLQNL
+1062 VKGNATVENL

-1085 AEADKVVGTL
+1085 AEAKAVGAL
-1095 EVKDNALVL
+1095 EVKNHALVL

-1119 LGTLTADKLTATGKV
+1119 LGTLTADKLTANGNV

-1140 ADVAGKL
+1140 EDVAGKL

-1177 AVGTAAAGST
+1177 AIGSIGANST

-1255 SGWNTDGFDAASAD
+1255 SGWSTAEFEDAAN
-1269 AKTGVQVLENNLMV
+1269 KTGVQVLENNLMV
-1283 VDMNTIDKTGANA
+1283 VDMNTIDKTGAHA
-1296 VFVKDVTNNGTIY
+1296 VFVNAVTNNGTIY

-1316 DKVMFTEADY
+1316 DKVMFSKAGYT
-1326 RQGTTGAITF
+1326 QGTIGAITF

-1516 SDFVGFSV
+1516 SDFVGFSF

>member
-41 AMIAGVSGSAMAI
+41 AMIAGVSGSAMAAD
-54 ETDTE
+54 TDTV

-73 AEKQTDVASSLIGTS
+73 AEQQADVTGSLIGTS
-88 GDKLALKN
+88 DGKLVLKN

-104 AGSLDLTASSK
+104 AGSLDLTASSA

-132 VTSADHFGAVVTAT
+132 VTGNDHFGAFVTAT

-166 TGEQKHNGARGIIR
+166 TGEQKRNGARGIIR

-418 GNKAGTNAEEA
+418 GNRAGTNAEA

-443 NGASDKATFEL
+443 NGASDRAAFEL

-485 GFVGTLNV
+485 GFVGKLDV
-493 NEGKMVI
+493 KEGKMVI

-509 AAQVGV
+509 AAQIGV
-515 NNSSSEAAQLGATNV
+515 NKGTSGAVELDPTTV
-530 TVGQAAVTKGNAKP
+530 TVGQDGEPFA
-544 AVKAELAMGAVQ
+544 KAELAMGAVQ
-556 ANHAINFVVNEG
+556 ANHAINFDVNEG

-573 QSLAV
+573 QSLTV
-578 GTKEYTQRNA
+578 GMKEYAQRTEA
-588 EKDATPAKATYVGAV
+588 KADPAKATYVGAV

-610 VTEGITIAAGTAEKG
+610 VTEGVTVAAGTADKA
-625 AVLTQIFGNLT
+625 AVLTQTSGNLT

-643 AAVKDDKKTVTAEAG
+643 AAVEKDQKVTAQAG
-658 TFAQTAGKL
+658 TFNQTDGTL

-684 VTKAD
+684 VTNAD
-689 SVNSGNIN
+689 SVNTGNIN
-697 TYSAQDKKGTLVI
+697 SYSTKNGSLNI

-715 TNDGTMTFDK
+715 TNDGTMTFNK
-725 ITVEDGATLKTGV
+725 ITVADGATLKTGV
-738 NLNGEASF
+738 NLDGKASF
-746 VAFTELDLQKGSTL
+746 VVFQTLDLQKGSTL

-767 KSTVDGKE
+767 KSKVDGKE
-775 VEKADILKFTEGTL
+775 VEKADILKFTEGTVKL
-789 NLEGG
+789 NGG

-808 LAQGTTANI
+808 LAAGTTANI
-817 NGDYTFEQVKNA
+817 NGDYTFEQVNNA
-829 GNVTVE
+829 GTTTV

-842 DSFTAT
+842 DSF
-848 SKAESATVGTFTVE
+848 KAGTFTVE
-862 NNGTPA
+862 NNGTLA
-868 LTTKASGLD
+868 LTTKAAGLKID
-877 IAKSTSTEAKYTAG
+877 EGTAAENIAVT
-891 AVINNGTITFTD
+891 NNGTITFTD

-908 ANLDAVKKVKDAIA
+908 ATLDAVQTVKGKLA

-930 FGDKVTIKAEEVD
+930 FGDKVTVKADAIKD
-943 KVLMDGKVT
+943 VLKDGKVT
-952 ATNAEKLAGV
+952 ATNVAKLAGV

-967 KDATVTGVTDPL
+967 KDATVTGVDAAL

-987 LATNETALEVTS
+987 LAAGQTALTVES

-1011 VKGQDDKVT
+1011 VKKDKTVT
-1020 LKGVSIGENGK
+1020 LQGVNIGEHGK

-1041 GAIVGSSDKF
+1041 GAIAGNGGKF

-1062 VKGAATLQNL
+1062 VKGAAALQNL

-1085 AEADKVVGTL
+1085 AETATAVGDL
-1095 EVKDNALVL
+1095 EVKDYALVL
-1104 GTLTAGEVNLKDADV
+1104 GTLTAGKVTLGEADV
-1119 LGTLTADKLTATGKV
+1119 FGTLTADKLDATDV
-1134 FVGSDE
+1134 VLVGSDE
-1140 ADVAGKL
+1140 EDVAGKL

-1157 FADPAWKDGHI
+1157 FADPAWKDGLG

-1177 AVGTAAAGST
+1177 AIGSIGANST
-1187 VVAGQGS
+1187 VIAGQGS
-1194 LVALGT
+1194 LVAIGT

-1205 AVKTVAAAGHAVLG
+1205 AAKAVAAAGHAVLG
-1219 TNEGQMKSAIYVDG
+1219 PNEGQMRSAIYVDG

-1241 DTTSYKTIAGNVIA
+1241 DTTSYEKINGNVIA
-1255 SGWNTDGFDAASAD
+1255 SGWNEAKFEDAETNNQVPAN
-1269 AKTGVQVLENNLMV
+1269 VQVLENNLMV
-1283 VDMNTIDKTGANA
+1283 VDMNTIDKTGAHA
-1296 VFVKDVTNNGTIY
+1296 VFANAVTNNGTIY

-1316 DKVMFTEADY
+1316 DKVMFSDVDY
-1326 RQGTTGAITF
+1326 TQGTTGAITF

>member
-41 AMIAGVSGSAMAI
+41 AMIAGVSGSAMAAD
-54 ETDTE
+54 TDTV
-59 IKATDTALK
+59 INATDTALK

-73 AEKQTDVASSLIGTS
+73 AEQQAGVTGSLIGTS
-88 GDKLALKN
+88 NGKLALKN
-96 VTNKDMYA
+96 GTNKDMYA
-104 AGSLDLTASSK
+104 AGSLDLTASNA
-115 DNVVTL
+115 DDVVTL

-132 VTSADHFGAVVTAT
+132 VISEDHFGAVVTAT

-151 IDNVTFENNKFDEVK
+151 IDNVTFENNKFDEVQ
-166 TGEQKHNGARGIIR
+166 TGAQKHNGARGIIR

-285 GAINATNTQVVA
+285 GAINATGTKVA
-297 KNVNFEGNKAV
+297 ATNVTFEGNKAASA
-308 GDDGH
+308 DGH
-313 GGALFLNGNTAS
+313 GGALFVDGQGAS

-348 DGADLAL
+348 NKANLAL
-355 TNVVF
+355 KNVVF

-370 VDTFNAGDVK
+370 VDTFNAGNVT

-418 GNKAGTNAEEA
+418 GNRAGTNAEA

-443 NGASDKATFEL
+443 NGVSDRAAFEL

-485 GFVGTLNV
+485 GFVGKLDVT
-493 NEGKMVI
+493 EGKMVI

-509 AAQVGV
+509 AAQIGV
-515 NNSSSEAAQLGATNV
+515 NKGTSGAVELDPTTV
-530 TVGQAAVTKGNAKP
+530 TVGQKDS
-544 AVKAELAMGAVQ
+544 KAELAMGAVQ
-556 ANHAINFVVNEG
+556 ANHAINFVVNKG

-578 GTKEYTQRNA
+578 GTKEYAQRTEA
-588 EKDATPAKATYVGAV
+588 KADPAKTTYVGAV

-610 VTEGITIAAGTAEKG
+610 VTEGVTVAAGTADKG
-625 AVLTQIFGNLT
+625 AVLTQKSGNLT

-643 AAVKDDKKTVTAEAG
+643 AEVKKDKSNVTTAQAGTFTQEAG
-658 TFAQTAGKL
+658 TL

-676 TMTVNGTV
+676 TMTVKGTV
-684 VTKAD
+684 VTNAD
-689 SVNSGNIN
+689 SVNTGAIN
-697 TYSAQDKKGTLVI
+697 SYESKTGSLTIA
-710 SGGTF
+710 GGTF
-715 TNDGTMTFDK
+715 TNDGKMTFKK

-738 NLNGEASF
+738 NLDGKASF
-746 VAFTELDLQKGSTL
+746 VVFETLDLQKGSTL

-767 KSTVDGKE
+767 KSKDDG
-775 VEKADILKFTEGTL
+775 KADILKFTEGTVNL
-789 NLEGG
+789 NGG

-808 LAQGTTANI
+808 LAQGTTTNI
-817 NGDYTFEQVKNA
+817 NGDYTFEQVNNA
-829 GNVTVE
+829 GTTTV

-842 DSFTAT
+842 DSFTAG
-848 SKAESATVGTFTVE
+848 KFTVE
-862 NNGTPA
+862 NNGTLV
-868 LTTKASGLD
+868 LTSKAAGLK
-877 IAKSTSTEAKYTAG
+877 ITEG
-891 AVINNGTITFTD
+891 AATTNSNLTNNGTITFTD

-908 ANLDAVKKVKDAIA
+908 ADLDKVAAVKNAIA
-922 SSGNGLIV
+922 RSGNGLIV
-930 FGDKVTIKAEEVD
+930 FGDKVTIKAEEVN
-943 KVLMDGKVT
+943 KVLKDGKVK
-952 ATNAEKLAGV
+952 ADDVASLAGV

-967 KDATVTGVTDPL
+967 KDATVTGVATAL

-987 LATNETALEVTS
+987 LADKQDALKVTS
-999 GLKLNGTGDLVT
+999 GLKLNGTGDLVSG
-1011 VKGQDDKVT
+1011 KGQGDKVT
-1020 LKGVSIGENGK
+1020 LQGVNIGENGK

-1041 GAIVGSSDKF
+1041 GAIAGNEGKF

-1062 VKGAATLQNL
+1062 VKGDAVLQNL

-1085 AEADKVVGTL
+1085 AEADKAVGAL
-1095 EVKDNALVL
+1095 EVKDYALVL
-1104 GTLTAGEVNLKDADV
+1104 GTLTAG
-1119 LGTLTADKLTATGKV
+1119 KLTANGNV

-1194 LVALGT
+1194 LVAIGT

-1205 AVKTVAAAGHAVLG
+1205 AAKAVAAAGHAVLG

-1255 SGWNTDGFDAASAD
+1255 SGWNTDKFNDASVD

-1283 VDMNTIDKTGANA
+1283 VDMNTIDTTGAHA
-1296 VFVKDVTNNGTIY
+1296 VFANAVTNNGTIY

-1316 DKVMFTEADY
+1316 DKVMFSKDGY
-1326 RQGTTGAITF
+1326 KQGTTGAITF

-1345 FKDKVHTIAF
+1345 YKDKVHTIAF

>member
-41 AMIAGVSGSAMAI
+41 AMIAGVSGSAMAT

-73 AEKQTDVASSLIGTS
+73 AETQDNVASSLIGTL
-88 GDKLALKN
+88 GDKLVLKN
-96 VTNKDMYA
+96 VTNKGMYA
-104 AGSLDLTASSK
+104 AGSLDLTASSA

-132 VTSADHFGAVVTAT
+132 VTSTNHFGAVVTAT

-166 TGEQKHNGARGIIR
+166 TGDNPHNGTRGIIR

-235 TGSKVKTTIADSTF
+235 TGSQVETTIADATF

-285 GAINATNTQVVA
+285 GAINATGTKVA
-297 KNVNFEGNKAV
+297 ATNVTFEGNKAASA
-308 GDDGH
+308 DGH
-313 GGALFLNGNTAS
+313 GGALFVDGQGAS

-355 TNVVF
+355 KNVVF

-370 VDTFNAGDVK
+370 VDTFNAGAVT

-400 NGGNVTIA
+400 NGDNVTIA

-429 AAKNYEKQGDFMYL
+429 AVKKYEKQGDFMYL
-443 NGASDKATFEL
+443 SNASDKATFAL

-485 GFVGTLNV
+485 GFVGNLDV
-493 NEGKMVI
+493 KEGKMVI

-509 AAQVGV
+509 AAQGAV
-515 NNSSSEAAQLGATNV
+515 NGANSGAAGGLAATTV
-530 TVGQAAVTKGNAKP
+530 TVGQAAGAKP

-556 ANHAINFVVNEG
+556 ANHAIDFVVNEG

-578 GTKEYTQRNA
+578 GTKEYTQRTA
-588 EKDATPAKATYVGAV
+588 AKAATPAKATYVGAV

-610 VTEGITIAAGTAEKG
+610 VTEGVTVAAGTADKA
-625 AVLTQIFGNLT
+625 AVLTQTSGNLT

-643 AAVKDDKKTVTAEAG
+643 AAVEKDQKVTAKAG
-658 TFAQTAGKL
+658 TFSQEADGTL

-676 TMTVNGTV
+676 TMTVKGTV
-684 VTKAD
+684 VTNAD
-689 SVNSGNIN
+689 SVNTGAIN
-697 TYSAQDKKGTLVI
+697 SYESKTGSLTIA
-710 SGGTF
+710 GGTF
-715 TNDGTMTFDK
+715 TNDGKMTFKK

-738 NLNGEASF
+738 NLDGKASF
-746 VAFTELDLQKGSTL
+746 VVFETLDLQKGSTL

-767 KSTVDGKE
+767 KSKDDG
-775 VEKADILKFTEGTL
+775 KADILKFTEGTVNL
-789 NLEGG
+789 NGG

-808 LAQGTTANI
+808 LAKDAIAHI
-817 NGDYTFEQVKNA
+817 NGDYTFEQVNNGGTA
-829 GNVTVE
+829 TV

-842 DSFTAT
+842 DSFTAG
-848 SKAESATVGTFTVE
+848 KFTVE
-862 NNGTPA
+862 NNGTLV
-868 LTTKASGLD
+868 LTSKAAGLK
-877 IAKSTSTEAKYTAG
+877 ITEG
-891 AVINNGTITFTD
+891 AATTNSNLTNNGTITFTD

-908 ANLDAVKKVKDAIA
+908 ADLGKVAAVKNAIA
-922 SSGNGLIV
+922 RFGNGLIV
-930 FGDKVTIKAEEVD
+930 FGDKVTIKAEEVN
-943 KVLMDGKVT
+943 KVLTDGKVK
-952 ATNAEKLAGV
+952 ADDVASLAGV

-967 KDATVTGVTDPL
+967 KDATVTGVATVL

-987 LATNETALEVTS
+987 LADKQDALEVTS
-999 GLKLNGTGDLVT
+999 GLKLNGTGDLVSG
-1011 VKGQDDKVT
+1011 KGQGDKVT
-1020 LKGVSIGENGK
+1020 LKGVNIGQNGK

-1041 GAIVGSSDKF
+1041 GAIAGEN

-1085 AEADKVVGTL
+1085 AADEAVGAL
-1095 EVKDNALVL
+1095 EVKDYALGL
-1104 GTLTAGEVNLKDADV
+1104 GTLTAGEVKLNDADV
-1119 LGTLTADKLTATGKV
+1119 FGTLTADKLTANGDV

-1140 ADVAGKL
+1140 EDVAGKL

-1157 FADPAWKDGHI
+1157 FADPAWKDGLG

-1255 SGWNTDGFDAASAD
+1255 SGWNTDKFNDASVD

-1283 VDMNTIDKTGANA
+1283 VDMNTIDTTGANA

-1316 DKVMFTEADY
+1316 DKVMFTEAVY
-1326 RQGTTGAITF
+1326 TQGTTGAITF

-1345 FKDKVHTIAF
+1345 RKDKVHTIAF

-1516 SDFVGFSV
+1516 SDFVGFSF